1 MSLPA
6 DDRPQSATTDSESS
20 YQLSPIQQGML
31 FDSLSGQQSGIDI
44 EQAICSIRE
53 NLNVS
58 AFLKTWQQIVQR
70 HPILRTSFSWS
81 GKEVPLQMVHHQVE
95 LPSAEQ
101 DWRNLSEADRAN
113 QLETYLQADRLQGFD
128 LTQPPL
134 MRLALFRV
142 ADAEYKLIWTYHH
155 ILLDSTSAITVLQ
168 EVFTLYESLIADR
181 PLELQPP
188 RCDRDFTES
197 MQQQDISK
205 AETFWKQYLS
215 GFSAPTPLVGDV
227 SRAGKILNPK
237 DRQGINSLSNSES
250 PLKRTEELISPL
262 QRTSALR
269 QGINSL
275 PDCGFDPKLTPMA
288 SCLFLTLPE
297 IRLSTTVTAAL
308 NSLIKEHNITLNTLL
323 QGAWS
328 LLLSRCS
335 GSEDV
340 VFGTICNS
348 RSQNLENAESAVGLF
363 INTLPF
369 RVIVSPDLPAIDWL
383 KQLQNQWTAL
393 QEYGN
398 VPLATTQE
406 WSEIPRSQA
415 LFESLL
421 VVEKSQINSAL
432 QSLGGNWKNREFQLL
447 EQTSFPLTVYA
458 YGGTELLLKIAGDR
472 QRFDPIAITRMLGH
486 LQTLLESIAANPQQK
501 ISKLSMLTAA
511 ELAQLQEWNQ
521 TQANYPQDKCVHQ
534 LFEAQ
539 VDRSPDAIAA
549 VFSQNLQQQLTY
561 RELNSKANQLAHY
574 LQQLGVGPDVLVAIC
589 MERSLEIAI
598 AVLGVLKAG
607 AAYVPLDPAYPQ
619 ERLTFMLADTQAPV
633 ILTQSHLVSGLP
645 AHQARAVCLDAD
657 WETISSHSTE
667 NPASSV
673 SPQNLTYTI
682 YTSGSTGKPKGVP
695 LPHRA
700 LVNLIA
706 WQLQN
711 STLEGAAKT
720 LQFASLSFD
729 VSFQEM
735 FCTWCA
741 GGTLVFITEEI
752 RRDAQS
758 LLQLIDKQKIQ
769 RLFLPFIAL
778 QHLAEAADTYQL
790 VPKSLREVITA
801 GEQLQVNR
809 YIASFFQ
816 QLENCT
822 LHNQYGPSESHVVT
836 AYTLAGPPGDWPALP
851 PIGRPIANTQIYLLQ
866 KDGEPIPLGV
876 AGELYIGGICLARG
890 YLNRPDLTAE
900 KFIPNPFKH
909 NEISAI
915 EDEADRLYK
924 TGDLARFL
932 PDGNI
937 EYIGR
942 IDGQV
947 KIRGFRIELGEIET
961 ALAKHRAVKQAV
973 VLAREDEPGDKRLV
987 AYIVANPEEKLAIA
1001 DLRLYLQ
1008 GQLPDY
1014 MVPAVFVN
1022 VEAMPK
1028 TPSGKIDRRALP
1040 APDSQR
1046 QEQSQSYAAP
1056 QSELE
1061 LLLAGV
1067 WSKLLKL
1074 DRVGI
1079 HDNFFEIGG
1088 NSLMTLQ
1095 VAVQVRD
1102 LLATD
1107 LPVVKL
1113 FQHPTIAQ
1121 LANYLNQ
1128 GKSANE
1134 STNKF
1139 QDRADRQKAA
1149 FKRQKQSTKKP

>member
-1 MSLPA
+1 MSLAA

-58 AFLKTWQQIVQR
+58 AFIKAWQQIVQR

-95 LPSAEQ
+95 LPSVEQ
-101 DWRNLSEADRAN
+101 DWRNLSEGDRAN
-113 QLETYLQADRLQGFD
+113 QLETYLEADRLQGFD

-134 MRLALFRV
+134 MRLAWFRWSET
-142 ADAEYKLIWTYHH
+142 DYKLIWTYHH
-155 ILLDSTSAITVLQ
+155 ILLDSTSAVIVLQ
-168 EVFTLYESLIADR
+168 EVFTLYESLCADR

-188 RCDRDFTES
+188 RCDRDFIEWT
-197 MQQQDISK
+197 QQPDISK

-215 GFSAPTPLVGDV
+215 GFSAPTPLVGDF
-227 SRAGKILNPK
+227 SRAGILPAAP
-237 DRQGINSLSNSES
+237 GNSSVVE
-250 PLKRTEELISPL
+250 
-262 QRTSALR
+262 Q
-269 QGINSL
+269 
-275 PDCGFDPKLTPMA
+275 A
-288 SCLFLTLPE
+288 SGLFLTLPE
-297 IRLSTTVTAAL
+297 IRLSSTVTAAL
-308 NSLIKEHNITLNTLL
+308 NSLIQEQQLTLNTLL
-323 QGAWS
+323 QGAWA

-348 RSQNLENAESAVGLF
+348 RSQNLEKAELAVGLF
-363 INTLPF
+363 INTLPC

-383 KQLQNQWTAL
+383 KQLQTQWTAF

-398 VPLATTQE
+398 VPLAKTQE
-406 WSEIPRSQA
+406 WSEISRGTA

-421 VVEKSQINSAL
+421 VVEKYHINSAL
-432 QSLGGNWKNREFQLL
+432 QALSGNWQNREFLLL

-486 LQTLLESIAANPQQK
+486 LQTLLESIVANPQQK

-549 VFSQNLQQQLTY
+549 VFAQNLQQQLTY
-561 RELNSKANQLAHY
+561 REINSKSNQLAHY

-633 ILTQSHLVSGLP
+633 ILTQSHLVSELP

-657 WETISSHSTE
+657 WETIGSHSTE

-695 LPHRA
+695 LPHRS

-711 STLEGAAKT
+711 SSLEGAAKT

-851 PIGRPIANTQIYLLQ
+851 PIGRPIANTEIYLLQ

-900 KFIPNPFKH
+900 KFIPNPFRQNK
-909 NEISAI
+909 ILAI
-915 EDEADRLYK
+915 EDEEDRLYK
-924 TGDLARFL
+924 TGDLARYL

-973 VLAREDEPGDKRLV
+973 VLAREDAPGDKRLV

-1001 DLRLYLQ
+1001 DLRPYLQ

-1095 VAVQVRD
+1095 VAVQLRD

-1128 GKSANE
+1128 GQTASPSN
-1134 STNKF
+1134 NKF

>member
-20 YQLSPIQQGML
+20 YQLSPIQQGIL

-58 AFLKTWQQIVQR
+58 AFFKAWQQIVQR
-70 HPILRTSFSWS
+70 HPILRTSFCWS
-81 GKEVPLQMVHHQVE
+81 GEEVPLQTVHHQVE
-95 LPSAEQ
+95 LPSVEQ
-101 DWRNLSEADRAN
+101 DWRNLSEGDRTN
-113 QLETYLQADRLQGFD
+113 QLETYLQTDRLQGFD

-134 MRLALFRV
+134 MRLAWFRV
-142 ADAEYKLIWTYHH
+142 AETEYKLIWTYHH
-155 ILLDSTSAITVLQ
+155 ILLDSTSAVIVLQ
-168 EVFTLYESLIADR
+168 EVFTLYESLCADR

-188 RCDRDFTES
+188 RCDRDCIEW
-197 MQQQDISK
+197 MQQPDILK
-205 AETFWKQYLS
+205 AETFWRQYLS
-215 GFSAPTPLVGDV
+215 GFSDPTPLVGAV

-237 DRQGINSLSNSES
+237 DRQGINSL
-250 PLKRTEELISPL
+250 
-262 QRTSALR
+262 
-269 QGINSL
+269 
-275 PDCGFDPKLTPMA
+275 PDCGFDPKFTPMA
-288 SCLFLTLPE
+288 SCLFLTPPE
-297 IRLSTTVTAAL
+297 ILLSKTVTATL
-308 NSLIKEHNITLNTLL
+308 NSLIKDHNITLNTLL
-323 QGAWS
+323 QGAWA

-340 VFGTICNS
+340 VFGAICNS
-348 RSQNLENAESAVGLF
+348 RSQNRENAESAVGLF
-363 INTLPF
+363 INTLPV

-383 KQLQNQWTAL
+383 KQLQNQWTSL

-398 VPLATTQE
+398 VPLAKTQE
-406 WSEIPRSQA
+406 WSDIPRSQA

-421 VVEKSQINSAL
+421 VVEKYHINSAL
-432 QSLGGNWKNREFQLL
+432 QALGGNWQNREFQLL

-458 YGGTELLLKIAGDR
+458 YGGSELLLKIAGDR

-486 LQTLLESIAANPQQK
+486 LQTLLESIAANPDRK

-539 VDRSPDAIAA
+539 VERSPDAIAA

-561 RELNSKANQLAHY
+561 LELNSKANQLARY

-607 AAYVPLDPAYPQ
+607 AAYVPLDPAYPK
-619 ERLTFMLADTQAPV
+619 ERLTFMLADTQTPV
-633 ILTQSHLVSGLP
+633 ILTHSHLVSGMP

-673 SPQNLTYTI
+673 SPDNLTYTI

-711 STLEGAAKT
+711 STLEGPAKT

-790 VPKSLREVITA
+790 IPKSLREVITA

-851 PIGRPIANTQIYLLQ
+851 PIGRPLANTQIYLLHQ
-866 KDGEPIPLGV
+866 NSEPVAIGV
-876 AGELYIGGICLARG
+876 PGELYIGGICLARG
-890 YLNRPDLTAE
+890 YLNRRDLTAE

-909 NEISAI
+909 NEIRAI
-915 EDEADRLYK
+915 EQESDITLLPSEDRLYK
-924 TGDLARFL
+924 TGDLARYL
-932 PDGNI
+932 SDGNI

-973 VLAREDEPGDKRLV
+973 VLAREDASGDKRLV
-987 AYIVANPEEKLAIA
+987 AYIVANPEDQLAIA
-1001 DLRLYLQ
+1001 DLRRYLQ

-1067 WSKLLKL
+1067 WSKLLKI

-1095 VAVQVRD
+1095 VAVQVRT
-1102 LLATD
+1102 LLGKD

-1121 LANYLNQ
+1121 LANYLNE
-1128 GKSANE
+1128 GKSASQSN
-1134 STNKF
+1134 NKF

-1149 FKRQKQSTKKP
+1149 FKRQKQSTKKPNL

>member
-58 AFLKTWQQIVQR
+58 AFIKAWQQIVQR

-81 GKEVPLQMVHHQVE
+81 GKEVPLQMVHQQVE
-95 LPSAEQ
+95 LPSVEQ
-101 DWRNLSEADRAN
+101 DWRNLSEGDRTN

-134 MRLALFRV
+134 MRLAWFRWSET
-142 ADAEYKLIWTYHH
+142 DYKLIWTYHH
-155 ILLDSTSAITVLQ
+155 ILLDSTSAIVVLQ
-168 EVFTLYESLIADR
+168 EVFTLYESLCADR

-188 RCDRDFTES
+188 RCDRDCIEWR
-197 MQQQDISK
+197 QQPDISK
-205 AETFWKQYLS
+205 AEIFWKQYLS
-215 GFSAPTPLVGDV
+215 GFSAPTPLVGDF
-227 SRAGKILNPK
+227 SRAGKMPVPPA
-237 DRQGINSLSNSES
+237 NSSVVE
-250 PLKRTEELISPL
+250 
-262 QRTSALR
+262 Q
-269 QGINSL
+269 
-275 PDCGFDPKLTPMA
+275 A
-288 SCLFLTLPE
+288 SGLFLTPTENLSAEPA
-297 IRLSTTVTAAL
+297 IRLSSTVTAAL
-308 NSLIKEHNITLNTLL
+308 NSLIQEHQLTLNTLL
-323 QGAWS
+323 QGAWA

-383 KQLQNQWTAL
+383 KQLHTQWTAF

-398 VPLATTQE
+398 VPLAKTQE
-406 WSEIPRSQA
+406 WSEISRGTA

-421 VVEKSQINSAL
+421 VVEKYHINSAL
-432 QSLGGNWKNREFQLL
+432 QALGGNWQNREFQLL

-549 VFSQNLQQQLTY
+549 IFSQNLQQQLTY
-561 RELNSKANQLAHY
+561 LELNSKANQLAHY

-657 WETISSHSTE
+657 WETISSHSTD
-667 NPASSV
+667 NPASTV

-790 VPKSLREVITA
+790 LPKSLREVVTA

-900 KFIPNPFKH
+900 KFIPNPFRQNKRLT
-909 NEISAI
+909 I
-915 EDEADRLYK
+915 EDEEDRLYK
-924 TGDLARFL
+924 TGDLARYL

-973 VLAREDEPGDKRLV
+973 VLAREDAPGDKRLV
-987 AYIVANPEEKLAIA
+987 AYIVANPEEQLAIA
-1001 DLRLYLQ
+1001 DLRPYLQ

-1046 QEQSQSYAAP
+1046 QELSQSYAAP

-1102 LLATD
+1102 LLAKD

-1128 GKSANE
+1128 GQTASPSN
-1134 STNKF
+1134 NKF

>member
-6 DDRPQSATTDSESS
+6 DDRPQSATTDSEYS

-31 FDSLSGQQSGIDI
+31 FEGLSGQKSGIDI

-58 AFLKTWQQIVQR
+58 AFIKAWQQIVQR
-70 HPILRTSFSWS
+70 HPILRSSFSWS

-95 LPSAEQ
+95 LPSVEK
-101 DWRNLSEADRAN
+101 DWRNLSEADRTN
-113 QLETYLQADRLQGFD
+113 QLETYLEADRLQGFD

-134 MRLALFRV
+134 MRLAWFRV
-142 ADAEYKLIWTYHH
+142 AETEYKLIWTYHH
-155 ILLDSTSAITVLQ
+155 ILLDSTSAVIVLQ

-205 AETFWKQYLS
+205 AETFWRQYLS
-215 GFSAPTPLVGDV
+215 GFSDPTPLVGAV
-227 SRAGKILNPK
+227 SRAGKMPAP
-237 DRQGINSLSNSES
+237 QQNSSVVE
-250 PLKRTEELISPL
+250 
-262 QRTSALR
+262 Q
-269 QGINSL
+269 
-275 PDCGFDPKLTPMA
+275 A
-288 SCLFLTLPE
+288 SCLFLTPPE
-297 IRLSTTVTAAL
+297 IRLSRTVTAAL
-308 NSLIKEHNITLNTLL
+308 NSLIQEHNITLNTLL
-323 QGAWS
+323 QGAWAV
-328 LLLSRCS
+328 LLSRCS

-340 VFGTICNS
+340 VFGAICNS

-369 RVIVSPDLPAIDWL
+369 RVIVSPDLAAIDWL

-398 VPLATTQE
+398 VPLAKTQE
-406 WSEIPRSQA
+406 WSEIPRSQS
-415 LFESLL
+415 LFDSLL
-421 VVEKSQINSAL
+421 VVEKSQLNSAL
-432 QSLGGNWKNREFQLL
+432 QSLGGNWQNREFQLL
-447 EQTSFPLTVYA
+447 EQTSFPLTVYG
-458 YGGTELLLKIAGDR
+458 YGGDELLLKIAGDR

-486 LQTLLESIAANPQQK
+486 LQTLLESIVANPQQK

-561 RELNSKANQLAHY
+561 LELNSKANQLARY

-607 AAYVPLDPAYPQ
+607 AAYVPLDPAYPK
-619 ERLTFMLADTQAPV
+619 ERLTFMLADTQTPV

-711 STLEGAAKT
+711 SSLEGAAKT

-790 VPKSLREVITA
+790 IPKSLREVITA

-909 NEISAI
+909 NEIPAI

-924 TGDLARFL
+924 TGDLARYL

-973 VLAREDEPGDKRLV
+973 VLAREDAPGDKRLV
-987 AYIVANPEEKLAIA
+987 AYIVANPEEQLAIA
-1001 DLRLYLQ
+1001 DLRRYLQ

-1095 VAVQVRD
+1095 VAVQVRT
-1102 LLATD
+1102 LLGKD

>member
-31 FDSLSGQQSGIDI
+31 FDSLSSQKSGIDI

-58 AFLKTWQQIVQR
+58 VFLKAWQQIVQR
-70 HPILRTSFSWS
+70 HPILRTSFCWS
-81 GKEVPLQMVHHQVE
+81 GEEVPLQTLHQQVE
-95 LPSAEQ
+95 LPSVER
-101 DWRNLSEADRAN
+101 DWRNLSEGDRAN
-113 QLETYLQADRLQGFD
+113 QLETYLEADRLQGFD

-134 MRLALFRV
+134 MRLAWFRLSET
-142 ADAEYKLIWTYHH
+142 DYKLIWTYHH
-155 ILLDSTSAITVLQ
+155 ILLDSTSAIVVLQ
-168 EVFTLYESLIADR
+168 EVFTLYESLCADR

-188 RCDRDFTES
+188 RCDRDCIEWR
-197 MQQQDISK
+197 QQPDISK
-205 AETFWKQYLS
+205 SETFWKQYLS
-215 GFSAPTPLVGDV
+215 GFSDPTPLVGDV
-227 SRAGKILNPK
+227 SRAGKMPVP
-237 DRQGINSLSNSES
+237 QQNSSVVEQA
-250 PLKRTEELISPL
+250 R
-262 QRTSALR
+262 
-269 QGINSL
+269 
-275 PDCGFDPKLTPMA
+275 
-288 SCLFLTLPE
+288 CLFLTPTENLSAEPK
-297 IRLSTTVTAAL
+297 IRLSSTVTAAL
-308 NSLIKEHNITLNTLL
+308 NSLIQEQQLTLNTLL
-323 QGAWS
+323 QGAWA

-348 RSQNLENAESAVGLF
+348 RSQNLENVESAVGLF

-369 RVIVSPDLPAIDWL
+369 RVIVSPDLSANDWL
-383 KQLQNQWTAL
+383 KQLQTQWTAF

-398 VPLATTQE
+398 VPLAKTQE
-406 WSEIPRSQA
+406 WSEIPRGRA

-421 VVEKSQINSAL
+421 VVEKYHINSAL
-432 QSLGGNWKNREFQLL
+432 QALGGNWQNREFQLL

-472 QRFDPIAITRMLGH
+472 QRFDPIAITRMLAH

-561 RELNSKANQLAHY
+561 LELNSKANQLAHY

-607 AAYVPLDPAYPQ
+607 AAYVPLDPAYPK
-619 ERLTFMLADTQAPV
+619 ERLIFMLADTQAPV
-633 ILTQSHLVSGLP
+633 ILTQSHLVSVLP

-695 LPHRA
+695 LPHRS

-711 STLEGAAKT
+711 STLEGPAKT

-851 PIGRPIANTQIYLLQ
+851 PIGRPIANTQIYLL
-866 KDGEPIPLGV
+866 DRNCEFVPIGV
-876 AGELYIGGICLARG
+876 PGELYIGGICLARG

-900 KFIPNPFKH
+900 KFIPNPFKQ

-915 EDEADRLYK
+915 EDEEERLYK
-924 TGDLARFL
+924 TGDLARYL

-973 VLAREDEPGDKRLV
+973 VLAREDAPGDKRLV
-987 AYIVANPEEKLAIA
+987 AYIVANPEEQLAIA
-1001 DLRLYLQ
+1001 DLRRYLQ

-1095 VAVQVRD
+1095 VAVQVRA
-1102 LLATD
+1102 LVHTD
-1107 LPVVKL
+1107 LAVVKL

-1128 GKSANE
+1128 GQSASPSN
-1134 STNKF
+1134 NKF

-1149 FKRQKQSTKKP
+1149 FNRQKQSTKKR

>member
-6 DDRPQSATTDSESS
+6 DDRPQSATTDSESAD
-20 YQLSPIQQGML
+20 QLSPIQQGML
-31 FDSLSGQQSGIDI
+31 FECLSGKQPGVDI
-44 EQAICSIRE
+44 EQALCSLRE
-53 NLNVS
+53 NLNV
-58 AFLKTWQQIVQR
+58 AVFLQAWRQIVDGY
-70 HPILRTSFSWS
+70 PILRTSFCWFDRD
-81 GKEVPLQMVHHQVE
+81 VPVQIVHQQVE
-95 LPSAEQ
+95 LPIVEQ
-101 DWRNLSEADRAN
+101 DWRNLSAGDHRTR

-128 LTQPPL
+128 LDRPPL
-134 MRLALFRV
+134 MRLALLSV
-142 ADAEYKLIWTYHH
+142 AETEYKFIWTYHH
-155 ILLDSTSAITVLQ
+155 ILLDSTSAIIVLQ
-168 EVFTLYESLIADR
+168 AVFTLYESLCADR
-181 PLELQPP
+181 QLELKPP
-188 RCDRDFTES
+188 RCDRDYIKW

-205 AETFWKQYLS
+205 AETFWRQYLS

-227 SRAGKILNPK
+227 SRATKMPAPPE
-237 DRQGINSLSNSES
+237 NSSVVE
-250 PLKRTEELISPL
+250 
-262 QRTSALR
+262 Q
-269 QGINSL
+269 
-275 PDCGFDPKLTPMA
+275 A
-288 SCLFLTLPE
+288 SCLLLTPE
-297 IRLSTTVTAAL
+297 IRLSSTVTAAL
-308 NSLIKEHNITLNTLL
+308 NSLIQEHQITLNTLL
-323 QGAWS
+323 QGAWA

-340 VFGTICNS
+340 VFGAICD
-348 RSQNLENAESAVGLF
+348 RRPQDLEMSEPAVGLF
-363 INTLPF
+363 INTLPT
-369 RVIVSPDLPAIDWL
+369 RAIVAPELPAIDWL

-398 VPLATTQE
+398 VSLAKTQE
-406 WSEIPRSQA
+406 WSDIPRGRD
-415 LFESLL
+415 LFDSLL
-421 VVEKSQINSAL
+421 VVEKHQINSAL
-432 QSLGGNWKNREFQLL
+432 QALGGNGQNREFQLL
-447 EQTSFPLTVYA
+447 EQTSFPLTVYG
-458 YGGTELLLKIAGDR
+458 YGGEELLLKIAGDR
-472 QRFDPIAITRMLGH
+472 QRFEPIALTRMLGH

-511 ELAQLQEWNQ
+511 EISQLQQWNQ
-521 TQANYPQDKCVHQ
+521 TEANYPQDKCVHQ

-539 VDRSPDAIAA
+539 VERSPDAIAA
-549 VFSQNLQQQLTY
+549 VFSQNPQQQLTY

-574 LQQLGVGPDVLVAIC
+574 LQELGVGPDILVAIC

-607 AAYVPLDPAYPQ
+607 AAYVPLDPAYPK

-645 AHQARAVCLDAD
+645 AHQARAVCLDSD
-657 WETISSHSTE
+657 WQEIVSCSTE

-673 SPQNLTYTI
+673 SPDNLTYTI

-695 LPHRA
+695 LPHCS

-758 LLQLIDKQKIQ
+758 LLQLIDKEQIQ

-790 VPKSLREVITA
+790 VPKSLREVVTA

-851 PIGRPIANTQIYLLQ
+851 PIGRPLANTQIYLLQ
-866 KDGEPIPLGV
+866 KDDRPVPVGV
-876 AGELYIGGICLARG
+876 PGELYIGGICLARG
-890 YLNRPDLTAE
+890 YLNRPELTVE
-900 KFIPNPFKH
+900 KFIPNPFL
-909 NEISAI
+909 NQENGLENAENRSVSSLLPSSFFLLPSAN
-915 EDEADRLYK
+915 RLYK
-924 TGDLARFL
+924 TGDLARYL

-961 ALAKHRAVKQAV
+961 ALAKHQAVKQAV
-973 VLAREDEPGDKRLV
+973 VLAREDAPGDKRLV
-987 AYIVANPEEKLAIA
+987 AYIVANPDEQLAIA
-1001 DLRLYLQ
+1001 ELRPYLQ

-1014 MVPAVFVN
+1014 MVPAIFMT

-1040 APDSQR
+1040 VPDSQR
-1046 QEQSQSYAAP
+1046 QELSQSYAAP

-1061 LLLAGV
+1061 RLLAGV

-1102 LLATD
+1102 LLSTD

-1113 FQHPTIAQ
+1113 FQYPTIAQ
-1121 LANYLNQ
+1121 LANYLDR

>member
-6 DDRPQSATTDSESS
+6 ADHPQSVATDSESS
-20 YQLSPIQQGML
+20 YQLSAIQQGML
-31 FDSLSGQQSGIDI
+31 FEGLSGQQSGVDI
-44 EQAICSIRE
+44 EQVLCSLGE
-53 NLNVS
+53 ELNVS
-58 AFLKTWQQIVQR
+58 AFVDAWRQSVDR
-70 HPILRTSFSWS
+70 YPVLRTSFSWLDR
-81 GKEVPLQMVHHQVE
+81 EVPVQTVHQKVE
-95 LPSAEQ
+95 LSIVEE
-101 DWRNLSEADRAN
+101 DWRSLSQDDRTN
-113 QLETYLQADRLQGFD
+113 KLQTFLQADRLQGFD

-142 ADAEYKLIWTYHH
+142 AETEYKLIWTYHH

-168 EVFTLYESLIADR
+168 AVFTLYEALTGDR
-181 PLELQPP
+181 QLELTPP
-188 RCDRDFTES
+188 QCDRDPS
-197 MQQQDISK
+197 HRMQQDISK
-205 AETFWKQYLS
+205 TEAFWRQYLS
-215 GFSAPTPLVGDV
+215 GLGDRTPLVGDF
-227 SRAGKILNPK
+227 SRTGKMPAQPENLSVVEQE
-237 DRQGINSLSNSES
+237 RSL
-250 PLKRTEELISPL
+250 
-262 QRTSALR
+262 
-269 QGINSL
+269 L
-275 PDCGFDPKLTPMA
+275 PTI
-288 SCLFLTLPE
+288 PE
-297 IRLSTTVTAAL
+297 IRLSSSVTTAL
-308 NSLIKEHNITLNTLL
+308 NSLIHEQQLTLNTLL
-323 QGAWS
+323 QGVWA

-335 GSEDV
+335 GSQDV
-340 VFGTICNS
+340 VFGSICNS
-348 RSQNLENAESAVGLF
+348 RSPNTEKIEPAVGLF
-363 INTLPF
+363 INTLPL
-369 RVIVSPDLPAIDWL
+369 RVIVTPEMPAIDWL
-383 KQLQNQWTAL
+383 KQLQNQWNVL
-393 QEYGN
+393 QEYSD
-398 VPLATTQE
+398 VPLAKTQE
-406 WSEIPRSQA
+406 WSEISRSSA

-421 VVEKSQINSAL
+421 VVEKCQFNSAL
-432 QSLGGNWKNREFQLL
+432 QSLGDDWKNREFQLL
-447 EQTSFPLTVYA
+447 EQTSFPLTVYG
-458 YGGTELLLKIAGDR
+458 YGGDELLLKIAGDH
-472 QRFDPIAITRMLGH
+472 QRFDENALTRMLGH
-486 LQTLLESIAANPQQK
+486 LQTLLESIAANPQHK
-501 ISKLSMLTAA
+501 ISKLSMLTAT
-511 ELAQLQEWNQ
+511 EIAQLQAWNQ
-521 TQANYPQDKCVHQ
+521 TEANYPDDKCVHQ

-549 VFSQNLQQQLTY
+549 VFPHNSRQQLTY
-561 RELNSKANQLAHY
+561 RELNSRSNQLAHY

-598 AVLGVLKAG
+598 AVLGILKTG
-607 AAYVPLDPAYPQ
+607 AAYVPIDPAYPK
-619 ERLTFMLADTQAPV
+619 ERLTFMLADTKTPV

-645 AHQARAVCLDAD
+645 EHQARTVCLDAN
-657 WETISSHSTE
+657 WQEIANYSTE
-667 NPASSV
+667 NPASTV
-673 SPQNLTYTI
+673 SPENLTYTI
-682 YTSGSTGKPKGVP
+682 YTSGSTGKPKGVL

-711 STLEGAAKT
+711 STLEDAAKT

-741 GGTLVFITEEI
+741 GGTLVFITEEM
-752 RRDAQS
+752 RRDARS
-758 LLQLIDKQKIQ
+758 LLQLIDTEKIQ

-778 QHLAEAADTYQL
+778 QHLAEAADSYQL
-790 VPKSLREVITA
+790 VPKSLREVVTA

-809 YIASFFQ
+809 YITSFFQ

-836 AYTLAGPPGDWPALP
+836 AYTLSGPPENWPALP
-851 PIGRPIANTQIYLLQ
+851 AIGRPIANTEIYLLHQ
-866 KDGEPIPLGV
+866 NGEPVPIGV
-876 AGELYIGGICLARG
+876 PGELHIGGICLARG

-900 KFIPNPFKH
+900 RFIPNPLSDFRLPILDFRLEEDAQKP
-909 NEISAI
+909 EI
-915 EDEADRLYK
+915 ADSQEVSNYAQHLLYK
-924 TGDLARFL
+924 TGDLARYL

-961 ALAKHRAVKQAV
+961 ALAKHPAIKQAV
-973 VLAREDEPGDKRLV
+973 VLAREDTPGDKRLV
-987 AYIVANPEEKLAIA
+987 AYLAVNPQEQLTIA
-1001 DLRLYLQ
+1001 DLRVQLQ

-1014 MVPAVFVN
+1014 MVPAVFVT

-1040 APDSQR
+1040 PPDSQR
-1046 QEQSQSYAAP
+1046 QELSQGYAAP
-1056 QSELE
+1056 QGELE
-1061 LLLAGV
+1061 KVLAGI

-1095 VAVQVRD
+1095 IAVQVRA
-1102 LLATD
+1102 LLEKD

-1128 GKSANE
+1128 GEGTNQS
-1134 STNKF
+1134 SNKF

-1149 FKRQKQSTKKP
+1149 FNRSKQFTKRR

>member
-1 MSLPA
+1 MSLQAA
-6 DDRPQSATTDSESS
+6 DHPQSVATDSESS

-31 FDSLSGQQSGIDI
+31 FEGLSGQQSGVDI
-44 EQAICSIRE
+44 EQVLCSLGE
-53 NLNVS
+53 ELNVS
-58 AFLKTWQQIVQR
+58 AFVDAWRQNVDR
-70 HPILRTSFSWS
+70 YPVLRTSFSWLDR
-81 GKEVPLQMVHHQVE
+81 EVPVQTVHPQVE
-95 LPSAEQ
+95 VPIVDE
-101 DWRNLSEADRAN
+101 DWRNLSQGDRTN
-113 QLETYLQADRLQGFD
+113 KLQTYLQADRLQGFD

-142 ADAEYKLIWTYHH
+142 AETEYKLIWTYHH

-168 EVFTLYESLIADR
+168 AVFTLYEALTGDR
-181 PLELQPP
+181 KLELTPP
-188 RCDRDFTES
+188 SGDRDGS
-197 MQQQDISK
+197 DRMQQDISK
-205 AETFWKQYLS
+205 TEAFWRQYLS
-215 GFSAPTPLVGDV
+215 GFCDRTPLVGGV
-227 SRAGKILNPK
+227 SPVGKIANP
-237 DRQGINSLSNSES
+237 QENLSS
-250 PLKRTEELISPL
+250 
-262 QRTSALR
+262 
-269 QGINSL
+269 
-275 PDCGFDPKLTPMA
+275 
-288 SCLFLTLPE
+288 PE
-297 IRLSTTVTAAL
+297 IRLSSSVTAAL
-308 NSLIKEHNITLNTLL
+308 NSLIQEQQLTLNTLL
-323 QGAWS
+323 QGVWA

-340 VFGTICNS
+340 VFGSICNS
-348 RSQNLENAESAVGLF
+348 RSPNLEKIEPAVGLF
-363 INTLPF
+363 INTLPL
-369 RVIVSPDLPAIDWL
+369 RVIVTPEMPAIDWL
-383 KQLQNQWTAL
+383 KQLQNQWNAL
-393 QEYGN
+393 QEYSN
-398 VPLATTQE
+398 VPLAKTQE
-406 WSEIPRSQA
+406 WSDISRSSA

-421 VVEKSQINSAL
+421 VVEKCQFNSAL
-432 QSLGGNWKNREFQLL
+432 QSLGDDWKNREFQLL
-447 EQTSFPLTVYA
+447 EQTSFPLTVYG
-458 YGGTELLLKIAGDR
+458 YGGDEMLLKIAGDR
-472 QRFDPIAITRMLGH
+472 QRFDENALTRMLGH

-511 ELAQLQEWNQ
+511 EIAQLQQWNQ
-521 TQANYPQDKCVHQ
+521 TEANYPDNKCVHQ

-539 VDRSPDAIAA
+539 ADRSPDAIAA
-549 VFSQNLQQQLTY
+549 IFPHNSRQQLTY
-561 RELNSKANQLAHY
+561 RELNSRSNQLAHY

-598 AVLGVLKAG
+598 AVLGILKTG
-607 AAYVPLDPAYPQ
+607 AAYVPIDPAYPK
-619 ERLTFMLADTQAPV
+619 ERLTFMLADTKTPV
-633 ILTQSHLVSGLP
+633 ILTQSHLVSELP
-645 AHQARAVCLDAD
+645 EHQACTVCLDAN
-657 WETISSHSTE
+657 WQEIANYSTE
-667 NPASSV
+667 NPASTV
-673 SPQNLTYTI
+673 SPDNLTYTI
-682 YTSGSTGKPKGVP
+682 YTSGSTGKPKGVL

-711 STLEGAAKT
+711 STLEDAAKT

-741 GGTLVFITEEI
+741 GGTLVFITEEM
-752 RRDAQS
+752 RRDARS
-758 LLQLIDKQKIQ
+758 LLQLIDTEKIQ

-778 QHLAEAADTYQL
+778 QHLAEAADSYQL
-790 VPKSLREVITA
+790 VPKSLREVVTA

-809 YIASFFQ
+809 YITSFFQ

-836 AYTLAGPPGDWPALP
+836 AYTLSGPPENWPALP
-851 PIGRPIANTQIYLLQ
+851 AIGRPIANTEIYLLHQ
-866 KDGEPIPLGV
+866 NGEPVPIGV
-876 AGELYIGGICLARG
+876 PGELHIGGICLARG

-900 KFIPNPFKH
+900 RFIPNPSNNFRLPILDLRLEEDAQKT
-909 NEISAI
+909 EIAESQ
-915 EDEADRLYK
+915 EVSNSVQHLLYK
-924 TGDLARFL
+924 TGDLARYL

-961 ALAKHRAVKQAV
+961 ALAKHPAIKQAV
-973 VLAREDEPGDKRLV
+973 VLAREDTPGDKRLV
-987 AYIVANPEEKLAIA
+987 AYLAVNPQEQLTIA
-1001 DLRLYLQ
+1001 DLRVQLQ

-1014 MVPAVFVN
+1014 MVPAVFVT

-1040 APDSQR
+1040 PPDSQR
-1046 QEQSQSYAAP
+1046 QELSQGYAAP

-1061 LLLAGV
+1061 KVLAGI

-1095 VAVQVRD
+1095 IAVQVRA
-1102 LLATD
+1102 LLEKD

-1128 GKSANE
+1128 GEGTNQS
-1134 STNKF
+1134 SNKF

-1149 FKRQKQSTKKP
+1149 FGRSKQFTKRR

>member
-6 DDRPQSATTDSESS
+6 ADRPQSVATDSECS

-31 FDSLSGQQSGIDI
+31 FEGLSGQQSGVDI
-44 EQAICSIRE
+44 EQVLCSLGE
-53 NLNVS
+53 ELNVS
-58 AFLKTWQQIVQR
+58 AFVDAWRQNVDR
-70 HPILRTSFSWS
+70 YPVLRTSFSWLDR
-81 GKEVPLQMVHHQVE
+81 EVPVQTVHQKVE
-95 LPSAEQ
+95 LSIVEE
-101 DWRNLSEADRAN
+101 DWRSLSQDDRTR
-113 QLETYLQADRLQGFD
+113 QLATFLQADRLQGFD

-142 ADAEYKLIWTYHH
+142 AETEYKLIWTYHH

-168 EVFTLYESLIADR
+168 AVFTLYEALTGDR
-181 PLELQPP
+181 KLELTPP
-188 RCDRDFTES
+188 NSDRDPS
-197 MQQQDISK
+197 HRMQQDISK
-205 AETFWKQYLS
+205 TEAFWRQYLS
-215 GFSAPTPLVGDV
+215 GLGDRTPLVGDF
-227 SRAGKILNPK
+227 SRTGKMPAQPENLSVVEQE
-237 DRQGINSLSNSES
+237 RSL
-250 PLKRTEELISPL
+250 
-262 QRTSALR
+262 
-269 QGINSL
+269 L
-275 PDCGFDPKLTPMA
+275 PTI
-288 SCLFLTLPE
+288 PE
-297 IRLSTTVTAAL
+297 IRLSSSVTAAL
-308 NSLIKEHNITLNTLL
+308 NSLIHEQQLTLNTLL
-323 QGAWS
+323 QGVWA

-335 GSEDV
+335 GSQDV
-340 VFGTICNS
+340 VFGSICNS
-348 RSQNLENAESAVGLF
+348 RSPNTEKIEPAVGLF
-363 INTLPF
+363 INTLPL
-369 RVIVSPDLPAIDWL
+369 RVIVTPEMPAIDWL
-383 KQLQNQWTAL
+383 KQLQNQWNAL
-393 QEYGN
+393 QEYSN
-398 VPLATTQE
+398 VPLAKTQE
-406 WSEIPRSQA
+406 WSEISRSSA

-421 VVEKSQINSAL
+421 VVEKCQFNSAL
-432 QSLGGNWKNREFQLL
+432 QSLGGDWKNREFQLL
-447 EQTSFPLTVYA
+447 EQTSFPLTVYG
-458 YGGTELLLKIAGDR
+458 YGGDELLLKIAGDR
-472 QRFDPIAITRMLGH
+472 QRFDENALTRMLGH

-511 ELAQLQEWNQ
+511 EISQLQQWNQ

-539 VDRSPDAIAA
+539 VERSPDAIAA
-549 VFSQNLQQQLTY
+549 VFPHNCRQQLTY
-561 RELNSKANQLAHY
+561 RELNSRSNQLAHY

-598 AVLGVLKAG
+598 AVLGILKTG
-607 AAYVPLDPAYPQ
+607 AAYVPIDPAYPK
-619 ERLTFMLADTQAPV
+619 ERLTFMLADTKTPV
-633 ILTQSHLVSGLP
+633 ILTQSHVVSGLP
-645 AHQARAVCLDAD
+645 EHQARTVCLDAN
-657 WETISSHSTE
+657 WQEIANYSTE
-667 NPASSV
+667 NPASTV
-673 SPQNLTYTI
+673 SPDNLTYTI
-682 YTSGSTGKPKGVP
+682 YTSGSTGKPKGVL

-711 STLEGAAKT
+711 STLEDAAKT

-741 GGTLVFITEEI
+741 GGTLVFITEEM
-752 RRDAQS
+752 RRDARS
-758 LLQLIDKQKIQ
+758 LLQLIDTEKIQ

-778 QHLAEAADTYQL
+778 QHLAEAADSYQL
-790 VPKSLREVITA
+790 VPKSLREVVTA

-809 YIASFFQ
+809 YITSFFQ

-836 AYTLAGPPGDWPALP
+836 AYTLSGPPENWPALP
-851 PIGRPIANTQIYLLQ
+851 AIGRPIPNTEIYLLHQ
-866 KDGEPIPLGV
+866 NGEPVPIGV
-876 AGELYIGGICLARG
+876 PGELHIGGICLARG

-900 KFIPNPFKH
+900 RFIPNPLNDFRLPILDFRLEEDAQKT
-909 NEISAI
+909 EIAESQEVSNYAQHL
-915 EDEADRLYK
+915 LYK
-924 TGDLARFL
+924 TGDLARYL

-961 ALAKHRAVKQAV
+961 ALAKHPAIKQAV
-973 VLAREDEPGDKRLV
+973 VLAREDTPGDKRLV
-987 AYIVANPEEKLAIA
+987 AYLAVNPQEQLTIA
-1001 DLRLYLQ
+1001 DLRVQLQ

-1014 MVPAVFVN
+1014 MVPAVFVT

-1040 APDSQR
+1040 PPDSQR
-1046 QEQSQSYAAP
+1046 QELSQGYAAP
-1056 QSELE
+1056 QGELE
-1061 LLLAGV
+1061 KVLAGI

-1095 VAVQVRD
+1095 IAVQVRA
-1102 LLATD
+1102 LLEKD

-1128 GKSANE
+1128 GE
-1134 STNKF
+1134 STNQSSNKF

-1149 FKRQKQSTKKP
+1149 FGRSKQFTKRR

>member
-1 MSLPA
+1 MSLQAA
-6 DDRPQSATTDSESS
+6 DHPQSVATDSESS

-31 FDSLSGQQSGIDI
+31 FEGLSGQQSGVDI
-44 EQAICSIRE
+44 EQVLCSLGE
-53 NLNVS
+53 ELNVS
-58 AFLKTWQQIVQR
+58 AFVDAWRQNVDR
-70 HPILRTSFSWS
+70 YPVLRTSFSWLDR
-81 GKEVPLQMVHHQVE
+81 EVPVQTVHQKVE
-95 LPSAEQ
+95 VPIVEG
-101 DWRNLSEADRAN
+101 DWRCFSQGDRTR
-113 QLETYLQADRLQGFD
+113 QLATFLQADRLQGFD

-142 ADAEYKLIWTYHH
+142 AETEYKLIWTYHH

-168 EVFTLYESLIADR
+168 AVFTLYEALTGDR
-181 PLELQPP
+181 QLELTPP
-188 RCDRDFTES
+188 SGDRDPS
-197 MQQQDISK
+197 HRMQQDISK
-205 AETFWKQYLS
+205 TEAFWRQYLS
-215 GFSAPTPLVGDV
+215 GLGDRTPLVGGV
-227 SRAGKILNPK
+227 SPVGKIANP
-237 DRQGINSLSNSES
+237 QENLSS
-250 PLKRTEELISPL
+250 
-262 QRTSALR
+262 
-269 QGINSL
+269 
-275 PDCGFDPKLTPMA
+275 
-288 SCLFLTLPE
+288 PE
-297 IRLSTTVTAAL
+297 IRLSSSVTAAL
-308 NSLIKEHNITLNTLL
+308 NSLIQEQQLTLNTLL
-323 QGAWS
+323 QGVWA

-335 GSEDV
+335 GSQDV
-340 VFGTICNS
+340 VFGSICNS
-348 RSQNLENAESAVGLF
+348 RSPNREKIEPAVGLF
-363 INTLPF
+363 INTLPL
-369 RVIVSPDLPAIDWL
+369 RVIVTPEMPAIDWL
-383 KQLQNQWTAL
+383 KQLQNQGNAL
-393 QEYGN
+393 QEYSN
-398 VPLATTQE
+398 VPLAKTQE
-406 WSEIPRSQA
+406 WSEIPRSSA

-421 VVEKSQINSAL
+421 VVEKCQFNSAL
-432 QSLGGNWKNREFQLL
+432 QSLGDDWKNREFQLL
-447 EQTSFPLTVYA
+447 EQTSFPLTVYG
-458 YGGTELLLKIAGDR
+458 YGGDELLLKIAGDR
-472 QRFDPIAITRMLGH
+472 QRFDENALTRMLGH

-511 ELAQLQEWNQ
+511 EISQLQQWNQ
-521 TQANYPQDKCVHQ
+521 TEANYPDNKCVHQ

-549 VFSQNLQQQLTY
+549 VFPHNSRQQLTY
-561 RELNSKANQLAHY
+561 RELNSRSNQLAHY

-598 AVLGVLKAG
+598 AVLGILKTG
-607 AAYVPLDPAYPQ
+607 AAYVPIDPAYPK
-619 ERLTFMLADTQAPV
+619 ERLTFMLADTKTPV

-645 AHQARAVCLDAD
+645 EHQARTVCLDAN
-657 WETISSHSTE
+657 WQEIANYSTE
-667 NPASSV
+667 NPASTV
-673 SPQNLTYTI
+673 SPDNLTYTI
-682 YTSGSTGKPKGVP
+682 YTSGSTGKPKGVL

-711 STLEGAAKT
+711 STLEDAAKT

-741 GGTLVFITEEI
+741 GGTLVFITEEM
-752 RRDAQS
+752 RRDARS
-758 LLQLIDKQKIQ
+758 LLQLIDTEKIQ

-778 QHLAEAADTYQL
+778 QHLAEAADSYQL
-790 VPKSLREVITA
+790 VPKSLREVVTA

-809 YIASFFQ
+809 YITSFFQ

-836 AYTLAGPPGDWPALP
+836 AYTLSGPPENWPALP
-851 PIGRPIANTQIYLLQ
+851 AIGRPIANTQIYLLQ

-876 AGELYIGGICLARG
+876 EGELYIGGICLARG

-909 NEISAI
+909 NEISTI
-915 EDEADRLYK
+915 EDKEDRLYK
-924 TGDLARFL
+924 TGDLARYL

-961 ALAKHRAVKQAV
+961 ALAKHPAIKQAV
-973 VLAREDEPGDKRLV
+973 VLAREDTPGDKRLV
-987 AYIVANPEEKLAIA
+987 AYLAVNPQEQLTIA
-1001 DLRLYLQ
+1001 DLRVQLQ

-1014 MVPAVFVN
+1014 MVPAVFVT

-1040 APDSQR
+1040 PPDSQR
-1046 QEQSQSYAAP
+1046 QELSQGYAAP
-1056 QSELE
+1056 QGELE
-1061 LLLAGV
+1061 KVLAGI

-1095 VAVQVRD
+1095 IAVQVRA
-1102 LLATD
+1102 LLEKD

-1128 GKSANE
+1128 GE
-1134 STNKF
+1134 STNQSSNKF

-1149 FKRQKQSTKKP
+1149 FGRSKQFTKRR

>member
-20 YQLSPIQQGML
+20 YQLSPIQQGLL

-58 AFLKTWQQIVQR
+58 AFLKAWQQIVQR
-70 HPILRTSFSWS
+70 HPILRTSFCWS
-81 GKEVPLQMVHHQVE
+81 GEQVPLQTLHQQVE
-95 LPSAEQ
+95 LPSVEQ
-101 DWRNLSEADRAN
+101 DWRNLSEGDRAN

-134 MRLALFRV
+134 MRLAWFRWSET
-142 ADAEYKLIWTYHH
+142 EYKLIWTYHH
-155 ILLDSTSAITVLQ
+155 ILLDSTSAIVVLQ
-168 EVFTLYESLIADR
+168 EVFSLYESLCADR
-181 PLELQPP
+181 ALELQPP
-188 RCDRDFTES
+188 RCDRDCIEWR
-197 MQQQDISK
+197 QQPDISK

-215 GFSAPTPLVGDV
+215 GFSAPTPLVGDF
-227 SRAGKILNPK
+227 SRAAKMPAPPG
-237 DRQGINSLSNSES
+237 NSSVVE
-250 PLKRTEELISPL
+250 
-262 QRTSALR
+262 Q
-269 QGINSL
+269 
-275 PDCGFDPKLTPMA
+275 A
-288 SCLFLTLPE
+288 SGLFLTPTENLSAEAE
-297 IRLSTTVTAAL
+297 IRLSSTVTAAL
-308 NSLIKEHNITLNTLL
+308 NSLIQEQQLTLNTLL
-323 QGAWS
+323 QGVWA

-340 VFGTICNS
+340 VFGTIYNS

-383 KQLQNQWTAL
+383 KQLQTQWTAF

-398 VPLATTQE
+398 VPLAKTQE
-406 WSEIPRSQA
+406 WSEISRGTA

-421 VVEKSQINSAL
+421 VVEKYHINSAL
-432 QSLGGNWKNREFQLL
+432 QALGGNWQNREFQLL

-458 YGGTELLLKIAGDR
+458 YGGTELLFKIAGDR

-539 VDRSPDAIAA
+539 VERSPDAIAA
-549 VFSQNLQQQLTY
+549 VFSHNAQQQLTY
-561 RELNSKANQLAHY
+561 LELNSKANQLAHY

-633 ILTQSHLVSGLP
+633 ILTQSHLVSGMP

-711 STLEGAAKT
+711 SSLEGAAKT

-790 VPKSLREVITA
+790 IPKSLREVITA

-866 KDGEPIPLGV
+866 KEGEPIPLGV
-876 AGELYIGGICLARG
+876 GGELYIGGICLARG

-900 KFIPNPFKH
+900 KFIPNPFRQNK
-909 NEISAI
+909 ILAI
-915 EDEADRLYK
+915 EDEEDRLYK
-924 TGDLARFL
+924 TGDLARYL

-1001 DLRLYLQ
+1001 DLRPYLQ

-1014 MVPAVFVN
+1014 MVPAIFMT

-1095 VAVQVRD
+1095 VAVQVRT
-1102 LLATD
+1102 LLGKD

-1128 GKSANE
+1128 GQSASPSN
-1134 STNKF
+1134 NKF

>member
-58 AFLKTWQQIVQR
+58 AFLKAWQQTVQR
-70 HPILRTSFSWS
+70 HPILRTSFCWS
-81 GKEVPLQMVHHQVE
+81 GEEVPLQTVHHQVE
-95 LPSAEQ
+95 LPSVEE
-101 DWRNLSEADRAN
+101 DWRNLSEGDRTN

-134 MRLALFRV
+134 MRLAWFRV
-142 ADAEYKLIWTYHH
+142 AETEYKLIWTYHH
-155 ILLDSTSAITVLQ
+155 ILLDSTSAVIVLQ
-168 EVFTLYESLIADR
+168 EVFTLYESLCADR

-188 RCDRDFTES
+188 RCDRDCIEW
-197 MQQQDISK
+197 MQQPDILK

-215 GFSAPTPLVGDV
+215 GFSAPTPLVGAV
-227 SRAGKILNPK
+227 SRAGKMPVP
-237 DRQGINSLSNSES
+237 QQNSSVVEQS
-250 PLKRTEELISPL
+250 
-262 QRTSALR
+262 
-269 QGINSL
+269 
-275 PDCGFDPKLTPMA
+275 
-288 SCLFLTLPE
+288 SCLFLTPPE
-297 IRLSTTVTAAL
+297 IRLSSTVTAAL
-308 NSLIKEHNITLNTLL
+308 NSLIQEQQLTLNTLL
-323 QGAWS
+323 QGAWAV
-328 LLLSRCS
+328 LLSRCS

-340 VFGTICNS
+340 VFGAICNS

-363 INTLPF
+363 MNTLPV
-369 RVIVSPDLPAIDWL
+369 RVIVSHDLPAIDWL
-383 KQLQNQWTAL
+383 KQLQNQWAAL

-398 VPLATTQE
+398 VPLAKSHE

-421 VVEKSQINSAL
+421 VVEKYHINSAL
-432 QSLGGNWKNREFQLL
+432 QALGGNWQNREFQLL

-472 QRFDPIAITRMLGH
+472 QRLDPIAITRMLGH
-486 LQTLLESIAANPQQK
+486 LQTLLESIVANPQQK

-539 VDRSPDAIAA
+539 VGRSPDAIAA

-561 RELNSKANQLAHY
+561 LELNSKANQLAHY

-633 ILTQSHLVSGLP
+633 ILTHSHLVSGLP

-667 NPASSV
+667 NPPSSV

-711 STLEGAAKT
+711 STLEGPAKT

-790 VPKSLREVITA
+790 IPKSLREVITA

-822 LHNQYGPSESHVVT
+822 LHNQSAPSESHVVT

-851 PIGRPIANTQIYLLQ
+851 PIGRPLANTQIYLLHRNY
-866 KDGEPIPLGV
+866 ESVPIGV
-876 AGELYIGGICLARG
+876 PGELYIG
-890 YLNRPDLTAE
+890 
-900 KFIPNPFKH
+900 
-909 NEISAI
+909 
-915 EDEADRLYK
+915 
-924 TGDLARFL
+924 
-932 PDGNI
+932 
-937 EYIGR
+937 
-942 IDGQV
+942 
-947 KIRGFRIELGEIET
+947 
-961 ALAKHRAVKQAV
+961 
-973 VLAREDEPGDKRLV
+973 
-987 AYIVANPEEKLAIA
+987 
-1001 DLRLYLQ
+1001 
-1008 GQLPDY
+1008 
-1014 MVPAVFVN
+1014 
-1022 VEAMPK
+1022 
-1028 TPSGKIDRRALP
+1028 
-1040 APDSQR
+1040 
-1046 QEQSQSYAAP
+1046 
-1056 QSELE
+1056 
-1061 LLLAGV
+1061 
-1067 WSKLLKL
+1067 
-1074 DRVGI
+1074 
-1079 HDNFFEIGG
+1079 
-1088 NSLMTLQ
+1088 
-1095 VAVQVRD
+1095 
-1102 LLATD
+1102 
-1107 LPVVKL
+1107 
-1113 FQHPTIAQ
+1113 
-1121 LANYLNQ
+1121 
-1128 GKSANE
+1128 
-1134 STNKF
+1134 
-1139 QDRADRQKAA
+1139 
-1149 FKRQKQSTKKP
+1149 

>member
-6 DDRPQSATTDSESS
+6 ADRPESVTNSESS

-31 FDSLSGQQSGIDI
+31 FEGLSGQKSGVDI
-44 EQAICSIRE
+44 EQVVCSLGE
-53 NLNVS
+53 Q
-58 AFLKTWQQIVQR
+58 LKVTVFVDAWRQIADR
-70 HPILRTSFSWS
+70 YPILRTSFSWLDR
-81 GKEVPLQMVHHQVE
+81 EVPVQTLHTQVE
-95 LPSAEQ
+95 LSIVEE
-101 DWRNLSEADRAN
+101 DWRSLSEDDRTS
-113 QLETYLQADRLQGFD
+113 QLATFLQADRLQGFD

-142 ADAEYKLIWTYHH
+142 AETQYKLIWTYHH

-168 EVFTLYESLIADR
+168 AVFTLYEALTGDR
-181 PLELQPP
+181 KLELTPP
-188 RCDRDFTES
+188 SVDRDGS
-197 MQQQDISK
+197 ARMQQDISK
-205 AETFWKQYLS
+205 TEAFWRQYLS
-215 GFSAPTPLVGDV
+215 GFSDRTPLVGDF
-227 SRAGKILNPK
+227 SRAGQIPAQPE
-237 DRQGINSLSNSES
+237 DLSVVEQA
-250 PLKRTEELISPL
+250 R
-262 QRTSALR
+262 
-269 QGINSL
+269 
-275 PDCGFDPKLTPMA
+275 
-288 SCLFLTLPE
+288 CLFHTLPE
-297 IRLSTTVTAAL
+297 IRLSSSVTAAL
-308 NSLIKEHNITLNTLL
+308 NSLIQEQQLTLNTLL
-323 QGAWS
+323 QGVWAV
-328 LLLSRCS
+328 LLSRCS

-340 VFGTICNS
+340 VFGAICNS
-348 RSQNLENAESAVGLF
+348 RSPNIEKTEPAVGLF
-363 INTLPF
+363 INTLAL
-369 RVIVSPDLPAIDWL
+369 RVIVTPELPAIDWL
-383 KQLQNQWTAL
+383 KQLQNQWNAL
-393 QEYGN
+393 QEYSN
-398 VPLATTQE
+398 VPLAKTQE
-406 WSEIPRSQA
+406 WSDISRSTA

-421 VVEKSQINSAL
+421 VVEQNQFNAAL
-432 QSLGGNWKNREFQLL
+432 QSLGGNWNNREFQVL
-447 EQTSFPLTVYA
+447 EQTSFPLTVYG
-458 YGGTELLLKIAGDR
+458 YGGDELLLKIAGDR
-472 QRFDPIAITRMLGH
+472 QRFDENALTRMLGH

-511 ELAQLQEWNQ
+511 EIAQLQAWNQ
-521 TQANYPQDKCVHQ
+521 TEANYPDDKCVHQ

-549 VFSQNLQQQLTY
+549 VFPHNSRQQLTY
-561 RELNSKANQLAHY
+561 RELNSRSNQLAHY

-598 AVLGVLKAG
+598 AVLGILKTG
-607 AAYVPLDPAYPQ
+607 AAYVPIDPAYPK
-619 ERLTFMLADTQAPV
+619 ERLTFMLADTKTPV

-645 AHQARAVCLDAD
+645 QHQARTVCLDTNWQEIANY
-657 WETISSHSTE
+657 STE
-667 NPASSV
+667 NPASTV
-673 SPQNLTYTI
+673 SPDNLTYTI
-682 YTSGSTGKPKGVP
+682 YTSGSTGKPKGVL

-711 STLEGAAKT
+711 SPLEDAAKT

-741 GGTLVFITEEI
+741 GGTLVFITEEM

-758 LLQLIDKQKIQ
+758 LLQLIDTEKIQ

-778 QHLAEAADTYQL
+778 QHLAEAADSYQL
-790 VPKSLREVITA
+790 VPKSLREVVTA

-809 YIASFFQ
+809 YIANFFQ

-836 AYTLAGPPGDWPALP
+836 AYTLSGPPTDWPALP
-851 PIGRPIANTQIYLLQ
+851 PIGRPIANTEIYLLHMN
-866 KDGEPIPLGV
+866 GEPVPLGV
-876 AGELYIGGICLARG
+876 AAELYIGGICLARG

-900 KFIPNPFKH
+900 KFIPNPFKY
-909 NEISAI
+909 NEVSAI
-915 EDEADRLYK
+915 EDEEERLYK
-924 TGDLARFL
+924 TGDLARYL

-973 VLAREDEPGDKRLV
+973 VLVREDTPGDKRLV
-987 AYIVANPEEKLAIA
+987 AYLAVNPEEQLAIA
-1001 DLRLYLQ
+1001 DLRAYLQ

-1014 MVPAVFVN
+1014 MVPAIFMT

-1061 LLLAGV
+1061 KVLAGI

-1095 VAVQVRD
+1095 IAVQVRT
-1102 LLATD
+1102 LLQKD
-1107 LPVVKL
+1107 LPIVKL

-1128 GKSANE
+1128 GQTTSP

>member
-6 DDRPQSATTDSESS
+6 ADRPQSVATDSESS

-31 FDSLSGQQSGIDI
+31 FEGLSGQQSGVDI
-44 EQAICSIRE
+44 EQVLCSLGE
-53 NLNVS
+53 ELNVS
-58 AFLKTWQQIVQR
+58 AFVDAWRQSVDR
-70 HPILRTSFSWS
+70 YPVLRTSFSWLDR
-81 GKEVPLQMVHHQVE
+81 EVPVQTVHPQVE
-95 LPSAEQ
+95 VPIVEGE
-101 DWRNLSEADRAN
+101 WRCFSQGDRTR
-113 QLETYLQADRLQGFD
+113 QLATFLQADRLQGFD
-128 LTQPPL
+128 LTQAPL

-142 ADAEYKLIWTYHH
+142 AETEYKLIWTYHH

-168 EVFTLYESLIADR
+168 AVFTLYEALTGDR
-181 PLELQPP
+181 QLELTPP
-188 RCDRDFTES
+188 SGDRDAS
-197 MQQQDISK
+197 HRMQQDISK
-205 AETFWKQYLS
+205 TEAFWRQYLS
-215 GFSAPTPLVGDV
+215 GFCDRTPLVGGV
-227 SRAGKILNPK
+227 SPVGKIANP
-237 DRQGINSLSNSES
+237 QENLSS
-250 PLKRTEELISPL
+250 
-262 QRTSALR
+262 
-269 QGINSL
+269 
-275 PDCGFDPKLTPMA
+275 
-288 SCLFLTLPE
+288 PE
-297 IRLSTTVTAAL
+297 IRLSSSVTAAL
-308 NSLIKEHNITLNTLL
+308 NSLIHEQQLTLNTLL
-323 QGAWS
+323 QGVWA

-335 GSEDV
+335 GSQDV
-340 VFGTICNS
+340 VFGSICNS
-348 RSQNLENAESAVGLF
+348 RSPNREKIEPAVGLF
-363 INTLPF
+363 INTLPL
-369 RVIVSPDLPAIDWL
+369 RVIVTPEMPAIDWL
-383 KQLQNQWTAL
+383 KQLQNQWNLL
-393 QEYGN
+393 QEYSN
-398 VPLATTQE
+398 VPLAKTQE
-406 WSEIPRSQA
+406 WSEIPRSSA

-421 VVEKSQINSAL
+421 VVEKCQFNSAL
-432 QSLGGNWKNREFQLL
+432 QSLGDDWKNREFQLL
-447 EQTSFPLTVYA
+447 EQTSFPLTVYG
-458 YGGTELLLKIAGDR
+458 YGGDQLLLKIAGDR
-472 QRFDPIAITRMLGH
+472 QRFDENALTRMLGH

-511 ELAQLQEWNQ
+511 EIAQLQTWNQ
-521 TQANYPQDKCVHQ
+521 TEANYPDNKCVHQ

-539 VDRSPDAIAA
+539 VERSPDAIAA
-549 VFSQNLQQQLTY
+549 IFPHNSRQQLTY
-561 RELNSKANQLAHY
+561 GELNSRSNQLAHY

-598 AVLGVLKAG
+598 AVLGILKTG
-607 AAYVPLDPAYPQ
+607 AAYVPIDPAYPK
-619 ERLTFMLADTQAPV
+619 ERLTFMLADTKTPV
-633 ILTQSHLVSGLP
+633 ILTQSHLVSSLP
-645 AHQARAVCLDAD
+645 EHQARTVCLDAN
-657 WETISSHSTE
+657 WQEIANYSTE
-667 NPASSV
+667 NPASTV
-673 SPQNLTYTI
+673 SPDNLTYTI
-682 YTSGSTGKPKGVP
+682 YTSGSTGKPKGVL

-711 STLEGAAKT
+711 STLEDAAKT

-741 GGTLVFITEEI
+741 GGTLVFITEEM
-752 RRDAQS
+752 RRDARS
-758 LLQLIDKQKIQ
+758 LLQLIDTEKIQ

-778 QHLAEAADTYQL
+778 QHLAEAADSYQL
-790 VPKSLREVITA
+790 VPKSLREVVTA

-809 YIASFFQ
+809 YITSFFQ

-836 AYTLAGPPGDWPALP
+836 AYTLSGPPENWPALP
-851 PIGRPIANTQIYLLQ
+851 AIGRPIANTEIYLLHRN
-866 KDGEPIPLGV
+866 GEPVPIGV
-876 AGELYIGGICLARG
+876 AGELHIGGICLARG
-890 YLNRPDLTAE
+890 YLSRPDLTAE
-900 KFIPNPFKH
+900 RFIPNPFKH
-909 NEISAI
+909 NEISTI
-915 EDEADRLYK
+915 EQESDFSLLPSGDRLYK
-924 TGDLARFL
+924 TGDLARYL

-961 ALAKHRAVKQAV
+961 ALAKHPAIKQAV

-987 AYIVANPEEKLAIA
+987 AYLAVNPQEQLTIA
-1001 DLRLYLQ
+1001 DLRVQLQ

-1014 MVPAVFVN
+1014 MVPAVFVT

-1040 APDSQR
+1040 PPDSQR
-1046 QEQSQSYAAP
+1046 QELSQGYAAP
-1056 QSELE
+1056 QSDLE
-1061 LLLAGV
+1061 KVLAGI

-1095 VAVQVRD
+1095 IAVQVRT
-1102 LLATD
+1102 LLEKD

-1128 GKSANE
+1128 GE
-1134 STNKF
+1134 STNQSSNKF

-1149 FKRQKQSTKKP
+1149 FNRSKQFSKRR

>member
-1 MSLPA
+1 
-6 DDRPQSATTDSESS
+6 
-20 YQLSPIQQGML
+20 
-31 FDSLSGQQSGIDI
+31 
-44 EQAICSIRE
+44 
-53 NLNVS
+53 
-58 AFLKTWQQIVQR
+58 
-70 HPILRTSFSWS
+70 
-81 GKEVPLQMVHHQVE
+81 
-95 LPSAEQ
+95 
-101 DWRNLSEADRAN
+101 
-113 QLETYLQADRLQGFD
+113 
-128 LTQPPL
+128 
-134 MRLALFRV
+134 
-142 ADAEYKLIWTYHH
+142 
-155 ILLDSTSAITVLQ
+155 
-168 EVFTLYESLIADR
+168 
-181 PLELQPP
+181 
-188 RCDRDFTES
+188 
-197 MQQQDISK
+197 
-205 AETFWKQYLS
+205 
-215 GFSAPTPLVGDV
+215 
-227 SRAGKILNPK
+227 
-237 DRQGINSLSNSES
+237 
-250 PLKRTEELISPL
+250 
-262 QRTSALR
+262 
-269 QGINSL
+269 
-275 PDCGFDPKLTPMA
+275 
-288 SCLFLTLPE
+288 
-297 IRLSTTVTAAL
+297 
-308 NSLIKEHNITLNTLL
+308 
-323 QGAWS
+323 
-328 LLLSRCS
+328 
-335 GSEDV
+335 
-340 VFGTICNS
+340 
-348 RSQNLENAESAVGLF
+348 
-363 INTLPF
+363 
-369 RVIVSPDLPAIDWL
+369 
-383 KQLQNQWTAL
+383 
-393 QEYGN
+393 
-398 VPLATTQE
+398 
-406 WSEIPRSQA
+406 
-415 LFESLL
+415 
-421 VVEKSQINSAL
+421 
-432 QSLGGNWKNREFQLL
+432 
-447 EQTSFPLTVYA
+447 
-458 YGGTELLLKIAGDR
+458 
-472 QRFDPIAITRMLGH
+472 MLGH

-511 ELAQLQEWNQ
+511 ELSQLQEWNQ

-539 VDRSPDAIAA
+539 VERSPETIAA
-549 VFSQNLQQQLTY
+549 VFSQNSQQQLTY

-598 AVLGVLKAG
+598 AVLGVLKTG
-607 AAYVPLDPAYPQ
+607 AAYVPLDPAYPK

-633 ILTQSHLVSGLP
+633 ILTQSHLVSDLP
-645 AHQARAVCLDAD
+645 AHQARAVCLDSD
-657 WETISSHSTE
+657 WREIVSFSTE
-667 NPASSV
+667 NPVSSV
-673 SPQNLTYTI
+673 SPENLTYTI
-682 YTSGSTGKPKGVP
+682 YTSGSTGQPKGVP

-711 STLEGAAKT
+711 SSLEGAAKT

-758 LLQLIDKQKIQ
+758 LLQLINQEKIQ

-790 VPKSLREVITA
+790 VPKSLREVVTA

-866 KDGEPIPLGV
+866 KDDQPVPVGV

-900 KFIPNPFKH
+900 KFILNPFRQ
-909 NEISAI
+909 NEILAI
-915 EDEADRLYK
+915 EDEEDRLYK
-924 TGDLARFL
+924 TGDLARYQA
-932 PDGNI
+932 DGNI

-961 ALAKHRAVKQAV
+961 ALANHRAVKQAV

-987 AYIVANPEEKLAIA
+987 AYVVANPEEQLAIA
-1001 DLRLYLQ
+1001 DLRSYLQ
-1008 GQLPDY
+1008 GKLPDY
-1014 MVPAVFVN
+1014 MVPAIFMT

-1061 LLLAGV
+1061 CLLAGV
-1067 WSKLLKL
+1067 WSKLLKI

-1095 VAVQVRD
+1095 VAVQVRE
-1102 LLATD
+1102 LLAID
-1107 LPVVKL
+1107 LPIVKL

-1121 LANYLNQ
+1121 LANYLNE
-1128 GKSANE
+1128 GKTAIPSN
-1134 STNKF
+1134 NKF

-1149 FKRQKQSTKKP
+1149 FNRQKQSIKKR

>member
-1 MSLPA
+1 MSYQTDYQNTPI
-6 DDRPQSATTDSESS
+6 TTGGESS

-31 FDSLSGQQSGIDI
+31 FDSLSGQQPGIDI
-44 EQAICSIRE
+44 EQVLCSIRE

-58 AFLKTWQQIVQR
+58 VVIKAWQQIVQR
-70 HPILRTSFSWS
+70 HPVLRTSFSWL
-81 GKEVPLQMVHHQVE
+81 GKEVPLQTVHQQVE
-95 LPSAEQ
+95 LPSVEQ
-101 DWRNLSEADRAN
+101 DWRNLSEGDRAN
-113 QLETYLQADRLQGFD
+113 QLAAYLQADRLQGFD

-134 MRLALFRV
+134 MRLACFRV
-142 ADAEYKLIWTYHH
+142 AETEHKLIWTYHH
-155 ILLDSTSAITVLQ
+155 ILLDSTSAIIVLQ
-168 EVFTLYESLIADR
+168 EVFTLYEALCADR
-181 PLELQPP
+181 PLELKPP
-188 RCDRDFTES
+188 RCDRDCIEW

-205 AETFWKQYLS
+205 AETFWRQYLS
-215 GFSAPTPLVGDV
+215 GFSDPTPLVGDF
-227 SRAGKILNPK
+227 SRAAQMPAPPENY
-237 DRQGINSLSNSES
+237 LS
-250 PLKRTEELISPL
+250 
-262 QRTSALR
+262 A
-269 QGINSL
+269 
-275 PDCGFDPKLTPMA
+275 A
-288 SCLFLTLPE
+288 PE
-297 IRLSTTVTAAL
+297 IRLSSTVTAAL
-308 NSLIKEHNITLNTLL
+308 NSLIQEHQLTLNTLL
-323 QGAWS
+323 QSAWA

-340 VFGTICNS
+340 VFGAICNS
-348 RSQNLENAESAVGLF
+348 RPQALENAESAVGLL
-363 INTLPF
+363 INTWPV
-369 RVIVSPDLPAIDWL
+369 RVVVSPDLSAIDWI
-383 KQLQNQWTAL
+383 KQLQIQWAKL
-393 QEYGN
+393 QEYGYA
-398 VPLATTQE
+398 PLAKTQE
-406 WSEIPRSQA
+406 WSEISRGRA

-421 VVEKSQINSAL
+421 VVEKCQINSAL
-432 QSLGGNWKNREFQLL
+432 QALGDNGQNREFQLL

-472 QRFDPIAITRMLGH
+472 DRFDPIAITRMLGH

-511 ELAQLQEWNQ
+511 EISQLQEWNQ

-539 VDRSPDAIAA
+539 VERSPETIAA
-549 VFSQNLQQQLTY
+549 VFSQNSQWFDPSTTRAGDGRRVRSRTTLRTHQPQQLTY

-598 AVLGVLKAG
+598 AVLGVLKTG
-607 AAYVPLDPAYPQ
+607 AAYVPLDPAYPK

-633 ILTQSHLVSGLP
+633 ILTQSHLVSDLP
-645 AHQARAVCLDAD
+645 AHQARAVCLDSD
-657 WETISSHSTE
+657 WREIVSFSTE
-667 NPASSV
+667 NPTSSV
-673 SPQNLTYTI
+673 SPDNLTYTI
-682 YTSGSTGKPKGVP
+682 YTSGSTGQPKGVP
-695 LPHRA
+695 LPHCS

-711 STLEGAAKT
+711 STLEGPAKT

-752 RRDAQS
+752 RRDAQT
-758 LLQLIDKQKIQ
+758 LLQLIDKEKIQ

-778 QHLAEAADTYQL
+778 QHLAEAADAYQL
-790 VPKSLREVITA
+790 VPKSLREVVTA

-836 AYTLAGPPGDWPALP
+836 AYTLAGPPRDWPALP
-851 PIGRPIANTQIYLLQ
+851 AIGRPIANTQIYLLQ
-866 KDGEPIPLGV
+866 KDGQPVPVGV
-876 AGELYIGGICLARG
+876 PGELYIGGICLARG

-900 KFIPNPFKH
+900 KFIPNPFRQ
-909 NEISAI
+909 NEILTI
-915 EDEADRLYK
+915 EDEEDRLYK
-924 TGDLARFL
+924 TGDLARYQ

-961 ALAKHRAVKQAV
+961 ALANHRAVKQAV
-973 VLAREDEPGDKRLV
+973 VLAREDTPGDKRLV
-987 AYIVANPEEKLAIA
+987 AYVVANPEEQLAIA
-1001 DLRLYLQ
+1001 DLRSYLQ
-1008 GQLPDY
+1008 GKLPDY
-1014 MVPAVFVN
+1014 MVPAIFMT

-1046 QEQSQSYAAP
+1046 QEQSQSYAAWFDFAHQPP

-1061 LLLAGV
+1061 CLLAGV
-1067 WSKLLKL
+1067 WSKLLKI

-1095 VAVQVRD
+1095 VAVQVRE
-1102 LLATD
+1102 LLGTD
-1107 LPVVKL
+1107 LPIVKL

-1121 LANYLNQ
+1121 LANYLNE
-1128 GKSANE
+1128 GKSAIPSN
-1134 STNKF
+1134 NKF

-1149 FKRQKQSTKKP
+1149 FNRQKQSTKKR

>member
-6 DDRPQSATTDSESS
+6 ADRPQSVATDSESS
-20 YQLSPIQQGML
+20 YQLSPLQQGML
-31 FDSLSGQQSGIDI
+31 FEGLSGQQSGVDI
-44 EQAICSIRE
+44 EQVLCSLGE
-53 NLNVS
+53 ELNVS
-58 AFLKTWQQIVQR
+58 AFVDAWHQSVDR
-70 HPILRTSFSWS
+70 YPVLRTSFSWLDR
-81 GKEVPLQMVHHQVE
+81 EVPVQTVHPQVE
-95 LPSAEQ
+95 VPIVDE
-101 DWRNLSEADRAN
+101 DWRSLSQGDRTR
-113 QLETYLQADRLQGFD
+113 QLATFLQADRLQGFD

-142 ADAEYKLIWTYHH
+142 AETEYKLIWTYHH

-168 EVFTLYESLIADR
+168 AVFTLYEALTGDR
-181 PLELQPP
+181 QLELTPP
-188 RCDRDFTES
+188 RCDRDAS
-197 MQQQDISK
+197 HRMQQDISK
-205 AETFWKQYLS
+205 TEAFWRQYLS
-215 GFSAPTPLVGDV
+215 GLGDRTPLVGDFY
-227 SRAGKILNPK
+227 RTGKMPVP
-237 DRQGINSLSNSES
+237 QENSSVVEQERGLV
-250 PLKRTEELISPL
+250 PTI
-262 QRTSALR
+262 
-269 QGINSL
+269 
-275 PDCGFDPKLTPMA
+275 
-288 SCLFLTLPE
+288 PE
-297 IRLSTTVTAAL
+297 IRLSSTVTAAL
-308 NSLIKEHNITLNTLL
+308 NSLIHEQQLTLNTLL
-323 QGAWS
+323 QGVWA

-335 GSEDV
+335 GSQDV

-348 RSQNLENAESAVGLF
+348 RSPNIEKTEPAVGLF
-363 INTLPF
+363 INTLPL
-369 RVIVSPDLPAIDWL
+369 RVIVTPEMPAIDWL

-393 QEYGN
+393 QEHGN
-398 VPLATTQE
+398 VPLAKIQE
-406 WSEIPRSQA
+406 WSEISRSSA
-415 LFESLL
+415 LFESLV
-421 VVEKSQINSAL
+421 VVEKTPINAAL
-432 QSLGGNWKNREFQLL
+432 QTLGGNWQNREFQLL
-447 EQTSFPLTVYA
+447 EQTSFPLTVYG
-458 YGGTELLLKIAGDR
+458 YGGDEMLLKIAGDR
-472 QRFDPIAITRMLGH
+472 QRFDENVLTRMLGH

-511 ELAQLQEWNQ
+511 EIAQLQQWNQ
-521 TQANYPQDKCVHQ
+521 TEANYPDNKCVHQ

-539 VDRSPDAIAA
+539 ADRSPDAIAA
-549 VFSQNLQQQLTY
+549 VFPHNSRQQLTY

-589 MERSLEIAI
+589 MERSLEMAI
-598 AVLGVLKAG
+598 AVLGILKTG
-607 AAYVPLDPAYPQ
+607 AAYVPIDPAYPK
-619 ERLTFMLADTQAPV
+619 ERLTFMLADTKTPV

-645 AHQARAVCLDAD
+645 EHQARTVCLDAN
-657 WETISSHSTE
+657 WQEIANYSTE
-667 NPASSV
+667 NPASTV
-673 SPQNLTYTI
+673 SPDNLTYTI
-682 YTSGSTGKPKGVP
+682 YTSGSTGKPKGVL

-711 STLEGAAKT
+711 STLEDAAKT

-758 LLQLIDKQKIQ
+758 LLQLIEREKIQ

-778 QHLAEAADTYQL
+778 QHLAEAADTYKL

-809 YIASFFQ
+809 YITSFFQ

-836 AYTLAGPPGDWPALP
+836 AYTLSGQPENWPALP
-851 PIGRPIANTQIYLLQ
+851 AIGRPIANTQIYLLHQ
-866 KDGEPIPLGV
+866 NGEPVPLGV
-876 AGELYIGGICLARG
+876 GGELYIGGICLARG
-890 YLNRPDLTAE
+890 YLNRPDLTAQR
-900 KFIPNPFKH
+900 FIPNPFKH
-909 NEISAI
+909 NEKSTI
-915 EDEADRLYK
+915 EQKSDFSLLPSEDRLYK
-924 TGDLARFL
+924 TGDLARYL

-961 ALAKHRAVKQAV
+961 ALAKHPAIKQAV
-973 VLAREDEPGDKRLV
+973 VLAREDTPGDKRLV
-987 AYIVANPEEKLAIA
+987 AYLAVNPEEQLTIA
-1001 DLRLYLQ
+1001 DLRVQLQ

-1014 MVPAVFVN
+1014 MVPAVFVT

-1061 LLLAGV
+1061 KVLAGI

-1088 NSLMTLQ
+1088 NSLMTLK
-1095 VAVQVRD
+1095 VAVQVRA

-1128 GKSANE
+1128 GQSASP

-1149 FKRQKQSTKKP
+1149 FNRSKQFTKRR

>member
-1 MSLPA
+1 MSREKWRYVSVEEEPEL
-6 DDRPQSATTDSESS
+6 RRLREQKILLVSQSVTTDSESS
-20 YQLSPIQQGML
+20 YQLLPIQQGML

-58 AFLKTWQQIVQR
+58 AFIKAWQQIVQR
-70 HPILRTSFSWS
+70 HLILRTSFSWS
-81 GKEVPLQMVHHQVE
+81 GEEVPLQMVHQQVE
-95 LPSAEQ
+95 LPIVEQ
-101 DWRNLSEADRAN
+101 DWRNLSEGDRAN
-113 QLETYLQADRLQGFD
+113 QLAAYLQADRLQGFD

-142 ADAEYKLIWTYHH
+142 AETEYKIIWTYHH
-155 ILLDSTSAITVLQ
+155 ILLDSTSAIVVLQ
-168 EVFTLYESLIADR
+168 EVFSLYESLCANSL
-181 PLELQPP
+181 LELKPP
-188 RCDRDFTES
+188 RFDRDCMKW

-205 AETFWKQYLS
+205 AETFWRQYLS
-215 GFSAPTPLVGDV
+215 GFSAPTLLVGDF
-227 SRAGKILNPK
+227 SRAGKMPAPQAN
-237 DRQGINSLSNSES
+237 LSVVE
-250 PLKRTEELISPL
+250 
-262 QRTSALR
+262 QTSCL
-269 QGINSL
+269 L
-275 PDCGFDPKLTPMA
+275 LTP
-288 SCLFLTLPE
+288 PG
-297 IRLSTTVTAAL
+297 IRLSSTVTAAL
-308 NSLIKEHNITLNTLL
+308 NSLIQEHQITLNTLL
-323 QGAWS
+323 QGAWA

-340 VFGTICNS
+340 VFGAICDS
-348 RSQNLENAESAVGLF
+348 RSQPLERVESAVGLL
-363 INTLPF
+363 INTLPI
-369 RVIVSPDLPAIDWL
+369 RVIVSPDLSAMDWL
-383 KQLQNQWTAL
+383 KQLQIQWTEL
-393 QEYGN
+393 QEYSG
-398 VPLATTQE
+398 VPLAKTQE
-406 WSEIPRSQA
+406 WSEIPRGRV

-421 VVEKSQINSAL
+421 VVENSQINSAL
-432 QSLGGNWKNREFQLL
+432 QALGGNWQNREFQLL

-458 YGGTELLLKIAGDR
+458 YGGDELLLKIAGEI
-472 QRFDPIAITRMLGH
+472 QRFEPIAITRMLGH

-511 ELAQLQEWNQ
+511 ELAQLQQWNQ

-549 VFSQNLQQQLTY
+549 VFPQNSQQQLTY

-574 LQQLGVGPDVLVAIC
+574 LQQLGIGPDVLVAIC

-657 WETISSHSTE
+657 WQEIVSCSTA

-673 SPQNLTYTI
+673 SPNNLTYTI

-695 LPHRA
+695 LPHCS

-711 STLEGAAKT
+711 STLEGPAKT

-758 LLQLIDKQKIQ
+758 LLQLIDKEKIQ

-790 VPKSLREVITA
+790 VPQSLREVVTA

-866 KDGEPIPLGV
+866 RNGEPIPLGV

-890 YLNRPDLTAE
+890 YLNRPELTVE
-900 KFIPNPFKH
+900 KFIPNPF
-909 NEISAI
+909 
-915 EDEADRLYK
+915 
-924 TGDLARFL
+924 
-932 PDGNI
+932 
-937 EYIGR
+937 
-942 IDGQV
+942 
-947 KIRGFRIELGEIET
+947 
-961 ALAKHRAVKQAV
+961 
-973 VLAREDEPGDKRLV
+973 
-987 AYIVANPEEKLAIA
+987 
-1001 DLRLYLQ
+1001 
-1008 GQLPDY
+1008 
-1014 MVPAVFVN
+1014 
-1022 VEAMPK
+1022 
-1028 TPSGKIDRRALP
+1028 
-1040 APDSQR
+1040 
-1046 QEQSQSYAAP
+1046 
-1056 QSELE
+1056 
-1061 LLLAGV
+1061 
-1067 WSKLLKL
+1067 
-1074 DRVGI
+1074 
-1079 HDNFFEIGG
+1079 
-1088 NSLMTLQ
+1088 
-1095 VAVQVRD
+1095 
-1102 LLATD
+1102 
-1107 LPVVKL
+1107 
-1113 FQHPTIAQ
+1113 
-1121 LANYLNQ
+1121 LNQ
-1128 GKSANE
+1128 ENGLENAENRSV
-1134 STNKF
+1134 SSLLPSSF
-1139 QDRADRQKAA
+1139 FLLQIA
-1149 FKRQKQSTKKP
+1149 FTKQEI

>member
-1 MSLPA
+1 MSLQAA
-6 DDRPQSATTDSESS
+6 DHPQSVATDSESS

-31 FDSLSGQQSGIDI
+31 FEGLSGQQSGVDI
-44 EQAICSIRE
+44 EQVLCSLGE
-53 NLNVS
+53 NLNVA
-58 AFLKTWQQIVQR
+58 AFVQAWR
-70 HPILRTSFSWS
+70 QNVDRYPVLRTSFSWLDR
-81 GKEVPLQMVHHQVE
+81 EVPVQTVHPQVE
-95 LPSAEQ
+95 VPIVEG
-101 DWRNLSEADRAN
+101 DWRCLSQGDRTR
-113 QLETYLQADRLQGFD
+113 QLATFLQADRLQGFD

-142 ADAEYKLIWTYHH
+142 AETEYKLIWTYHH

-168 EVFTLYESLIADR
+168 AVFTLYEALTGDR
-181 PLELQPP
+181 QLELTPP
-188 RCDRDFTES
+188 SGDRDAS
-197 MQQQDISK
+197 HRMQQDISK
-205 AETFWKQYLS
+205 TEAFWRQYLS
-215 GFSAPTPLVGDV
+215 GLGDRTPLVGDF
-227 SRAGKILNPK
+227 SRTGKMPAQPEN
-237 DRQGINSLSNSES
+237 LSVVEQERGLV
-250 PLKRTEELISPL
+250 PTI
-262 QRTSALR
+262 
-269 QGINSL
+269 
-275 PDCGFDPKLTPMA
+275 
-288 SCLFLTLPE
+288 PE
-297 IRLSTTVTAAL
+297 IRLSSSVTAAL
-308 NSLIKEHNITLNTLL
+308 NSLIHEQQLTLNTLL
-323 QGAWS
+323 QGVWA

-335 GSEDV
+335 GSQDV
-340 VFGTICNS
+340 VFGSICNS
-348 RSQNLENAESAVGLF
+348 RSPNLEKTEPAVGLF
-363 INTLPF
+363 INTLPL
-369 RVIVSPDLPAIDWL
+369 RVIVTPEMPAIDWL
-383 KQLQNQWTAL
+383 KQLQNQWNAL
-393 QEYGN
+393 QEYSN
-398 VPLATTQE
+398 VPLAKTQE
-406 WSEIPRSQA
+406 WSEISRSSA

-421 VVEKSQINSAL
+421 VVEKCQFNSAL
-432 QSLGGNWKNREFQLL
+432 QSLGGDWKNREFQVL
-447 EQTSFPLTVYA
+447 EQTSFPLTVYG
-458 YGGTELLLKIAGDR
+458 YGGDELLLKIAGDR
-472 QRFDPIAITRMLGH
+472 QRFDENALTRMLGH

-511 ELAQLQEWNQ
+511 EIAQLQQWNQ
-521 TQANYPQDKCVHQ
+521 TEANYPHNKCVHQ

-539 VDRSPDAIAA
+539 VERSPDAIAA
-549 VFSQNLQQQLTY
+549 IFPHNSRQQLTY
-561 RELNSKANQLAHY
+561 RELNSRSNQLAHY

-598 AVLGVLKAG
+598 AVLGILKTG
-607 AAYVPLDPAYPQ
+607 AAYVPIDPAYPK
-619 ERLTFMLADTQAPV
+619 ERLTFMLADTKTPV

-645 AHQARAVCLDAD
+645 EHQARTVCLDAN
-657 WETISSHSTE
+657 WQEIANYSTE
-667 NPASSV
+667 NPASTV
-673 SPQNLTYTI
+673 SPDNLTYTI
-682 YTSGSTGKPKGVP
+682 YTSGSTGKPKGVL

-711 STLEGAAKT
+711 STLEDAAKT

-741 GGTLVFITEEI
+741 GGTLVFITEEM
-752 RRDAQS
+752 RRDARS
-758 LLQLIDKQKIQ
+758 LLQLIDTEKIQ

-778 QHLAEAADTYQL
+778 QHLAEAADSYQL
-790 VPKSLREVITA
+790 VPKSLREVVTA

-809 YIASFFQ
+809 YITSFFQ

-836 AYTLAGPPGDWPALP
+836 AYTLSGPPENWPALP
-851 PIGRPIANTQIYLLQ
+851 AIGRPIANTEIYLLHQ
-866 KDGEPIPLGV
+866 NGEPVPIGV
-876 AGELYIGGICLARG
+876 AGELHIGGICLARG

-900 KFIPNPFKH
+900 RFIPNPLSDFRLPILDFRLEEDAQKS
-909 NEISAI
+909 EIAESQEVSNYAQHL
-915 EDEADRLYK
+915 LYK
-924 TGDLARFL
+924 TGDLARYL

-961 ALAKHRAVKQAV
+961 ALAKHPAIKQAV

-987 AYIVANPEEKLAIA
+987 AYLAVNPQEQLTIA
-1001 DLRLYLQ
+1001 DLRVQLQ

-1014 MVPAVFVN
+1014 MVPAVFVT

-1040 APDSQR
+1040 PPDSQR
-1046 QEQSQSYAAP
+1046 QELSQGYAAP
-1056 QSELE
+1056 QSDLE
-1061 LLLAGV
+1061 KVLAGI

-1095 VAVQVRD
+1095 IAVQVRA
-1102 LLATD
+1102 LLEKD

-1128 GKSANE
+1128 GE
-1134 STNKF
+1134 STNQSSNKF

-1149 FKRQKQSTKKP
+1149 FNRSKQFTKRR

>member
-6 DDRPQSATTDSESS
+6 ADRPQSVATDSESS

-31 FDSLSGQQSGIDI
+31 FEGLSGQQSGVDI
-44 EQAICSIRE
+44 EQVLCSLGE
-53 NLNVS
+53 ELNVS
-58 AFLKTWQQIVQR
+58 AFVDAWRQSVDR
-70 HPILRTSFSWS
+70 YPVLRTSFSWLDR
-81 GKEVPLQMVHHQVE
+81 EVPVQTVHPQVE
-95 LPSAEQ
+95 VPIVEG
-101 DWRNLSEADRAN
+101 DWRCFSQGDRTR
-113 QLETYLQADRLQGFD
+113 QLATFLQADRLQGFD
-128 LTQPPL
+128 LTQAPL

-142 ADAEYKLIWTYHH
+142 AETEYKLIWTYHH

-168 EVFTLYESLIADR
+168 AVFTLYEALTGDR
-181 PLELQPP
+181 QLELTPP
-188 RCDRDFTES
+188 SGDRDAS
-197 MQQQDISK
+197 HRMQQDISK
-205 AETFWKQYLS
+205 TEAFWRQYLS
-215 GFSAPTPLVGDV
+215 GFCDRTPLVGGV
-227 SRAGKILNPK
+227 SPVGKIANP
-237 DRQGINSLSNSES
+237 QENLSS
-250 PLKRTEELISPL
+250 
-262 QRTSALR
+262 
-269 QGINSL
+269 
-275 PDCGFDPKLTPMA
+275 
-288 SCLFLTLPE
+288 PE
-297 IRLSTTVTAAL
+297 IRLSSSVTAAL
-308 NSLIKEHNITLNTLL
+308 NSLIHEQQLTLNTLL
-323 QGAWS
+323 QGVWA

-335 GSEDV
+335 GSQDV
-340 VFGTICNS
+340 VFGSICNS
-348 RSQNLENAESAVGLF
+348 RSPNREKIKPAVGLF
-363 INTLPF
+363 INTLPL
-369 RVIVSPDLPAIDWL
+369 RVIVTPEMPAIDWL
-383 KQLQNQWTAL
+383 QQLQNQWNLL
-393 QEYGN
+393 QEYSN
-398 VPLATTQE
+398 VPLAKTQE
-406 WSEIPRSQA
+406 WSEIPRSSA

-421 VVEKSQINSAL
+421 VVEKCQFNSAL
-432 QSLGGNWKNREFQLL
+432 QSLGDDWKNREFQLL
-447 EQTSFPLTVYA
+447 EQTSFPLTVYG
-458 YGGTELLLKIAGDR
+458 YGGDQLLLKIAGDR
-472 QRFDPIAITRMLGH
+472 QRFDENALTRMLGH

-511 ELAQLQEWNQ
+511 EIAQLQAWNQ
-521 TQANYPQDKCVHQ
+521 TEANYPDNKCVHQ

-539 VDRSPDAIAA
+539 VERSPDAIAA
-549 VFSQNLQQQLTY
+549 IFPHNSRQQLTY
-561 RELNSKANQLAHY
+561 GELNSRSNQLAHY

-598 AVLGVLKAG
+598 AVLGILKTG
-607 AAYVPLDPAYPQ
+607 AAYVPIDPAYPK
-619 ERLTFMLADTQAPV
+619 ERLTFMLADTKTPV
-633 ILTQSHLVSGLP
+633 ILTQSHLVSSLP
-645 AHQARAVCLDAD
+645 EHQARTVCLDAN
-657 WETISSHSTE
+657 WQEIANYSTE
-667 NPASSV
+667 NPASTV
-673 SPQNLTYTI
+673 SPENLTYTI
-682 YTSGSTGKPKGVP
+682 YTSGSTGKPKGVL

-711 STLEGAAKT
+711 STLEDAAKT

-741 GGTLVFITEEI
+741 GGTLVFITEEM
-752 RRDAQS
+752 RRDARS
-758 LLQLIDKQKIQ
+758 LLQLIDTEKIQ

-778 QHLAEAADTYQL
+778 QHLAEAADSYQL
-790 VPKSLREVITA
+790 VPKSLREVVTA

-809 YIASFFQ
+809 YITSFFQ

-836 AYTLAGPPGDWPALP
+836 AYTLSGPPENWPALP
-851 PIGRPIANTQIYLLQ
+851 AIGRPIANTEIYLLHRN
-866 KDGEPIPLGV
+866 GEPVPIGV
-876 AGELYIGGICLARG
+876 AGELHIGGICLARG
-890 YLNRPDLTAE
+890 YLSRPDLTAE
-900 KFIPNPFKH
+900 RFIPNPFKH
-909 NEISAI
+909 NEISTI
-915 EDEADRLYK
+915 EQESDFSLLPSGDRLYK
-924 TGDLARFL
+924 TGDLARYL

-961 ALAKHRAVKQAV
+961 ALAKHPAIKQAV

-987 AYIVANPEEKLAIA
+987 AYLAVNPQEQLTIA
-1001 DLRLYLQ
+1001 DLRVQLQ

-1014 MVPAVFVN
+1014 MVPAVFVT

-1040 APDSQR
+1040 PPDSQR
-1046 QEQSQSYAAP
+1046 QELSQGYAAP
-1056 QSELE
+1056 QSDLE
-1061 LLLAGV
+1061 KVLAGI

-1095 VAVQVRD
+1095 IAVQVRT
-1102 LLATD
+1102 LLEKD

-1128 GKSANE
+1128 GE
-1134 STNKF
+1134 STNQSSNKF

-1149 FKRQKQSTKKP
+1149 FNRSKQFSKRR

>member
-6 DDRPQSATTDSESS
+6 ADRPQSVATDSGSS

-31 FDSLSGQQSGIDI
+31 FEGLSGQQSGVDI
-44 EQAICSIRE
+44 EQVLCSLGE
-53 NLNVS
+53 ELNVS
-58 AFLKTWQQIVQR
+58 AFVDAWRQSVDR
-70 HPILRTSFSWS
+70 YPVLRTSFSWLDR
-81 GKEVPLQMVHHQVE
+81 EVPVQTVHQKVE
-95 LPSAEQ
+95 VPIVDE
-101 DWRNLSEADRAN
+101 DWRSLSEDDRAR
-113 QLETYLQADRLQGFD
+113 QLATFLQADRLQGFD

-142 ADAEYKLIWTYHH
+142 AETQYKLIWTYHH

-168 EVFTLYESLIADR
+168 AVFTLYEALTGDR
-181 PLELQPP
+181 QLELTPP
-188 RCDRDFTES
+188 SVDRDRS
-197 MQQQDISK
+197 DRMQQDISK
-205 AETFWKQYLS
+205 TEAFWRQYLS
-215 GFSAPTPLVGDV
+215 GLCDRNPLVGDF
-227 SRAGKILNPK
+227 SRAGKMPAQPENVSVVE
-237 DRQGINSLSNSES
+237 QE
-250 PLKRTEELISPL
+250 
-262 QRTSALR
+262 
-269 QGINSL
+269 
-275 PDCGFDPKLTPMA
+275 
-288 SCLFLTLPE
+288 SCLFPTLPE
-297 IRLSTTVTAAL
+297 IRLSSSVTAAL
-308 NSLIKEHNITLNTLL
+308 NSLIQEQQLTLNTLL
-323 QGAWS
+323 QGVWA

-340 VFGTICNS
+340 VFGSICNS
-348 RSQNLENAESAVGLF
+348 RSPNIEKTEPAVGLF
-363 INTLPF
+363 INTLPL
-369 RVIVSPDLPAIDWL
+369 RVIVTPEMPAIDWL
-383 KQLQNQWTAL
+383 KQLQNQWNAL
-393 QEYGN
+393 QEYSN
-398 VPLATTQE
+398 VPLAKTQE
-406 WSEIPRSQA
+406 WSDISRSSA

-421 VVEKSQINSAL
+421 VVEKCQFNSAL
-432 QSLGGNWKNREFQLL
+432 QSLGGNWKNREFQVL

-458 YGGTELLLKIAGDR
+458 YGGDELLLKIAGDR
-472 QRFDPIAITRMLGH
+472 QRFDENAITRMLGH

-511 ELAQLQEWNQ
+511 EIAQFQAWNQ
-521 TQANYPQDKCVHQ
+521 TEANYPDDKCVHQ

-539 VDRSPDAIAA
+539 VERSPDAIAA
-549 VFSQNLQQQLTY
+549 VFPHNSRQQLTY
-561 RELNSKANQLAHY
+561 RELNSRSNQLAHY
-574 LQQLGVGPDVLVAIC
+574 LQQLGVGADVLVAIC
-589 MERSLEIAI
+589 MERSLEMAI
-598 AVLGVLKAG
+598 AVLGILKTG
-607 AAYVPLDPAYPQ
+607 AAYVPIDPAYPK
-619 ERLTFMLADTQAPV
+619 ERLTFMLADTRTPV

-645 AHQARAVCLDAD
+645 EHQARTVCLDAN
-657 WETISSHSTE
+657 WQEIANYSTE
-667 NPASSV
+667 NPASIV
-673 SPQNLTYTI
+673 SPDNLTYTI
-682 YTSGSTGKPKGVP
+682 YTSGSTGKPKGVL

-711 STLEGAAKT
+711 STLEDAAKT

-741 GGTLVFITEEI
+741 GGTLVFITEEM
-752 RRDAQS
+752 RRDARS
-758 LLQLIDKQKIQ
+758 LLQLIDTEKIQ

-778 QHLAEAADTYQL
+778 QHLAEAADSYQL
-790 VPKSLREVITA
+790 VPKSLREVVTA

-809 YIASFFQ
+809 YIVSFFQ

-836 AYTLAGPPGDWPALP
+836 AYTLSGPPENWPALP
-851 PIGRPIANTQIYLLQ
+851 PIGRPVANTEIYLLHMN
-866 KDGEPIPLGV
+866 GEPVPIGV
-876 AGELYIGGICLARG
+876 PGELHIGGICLARG

-900 KFIPNPFKH
+900 RFIPNPLSDFRLPILDLRLEDAQKL
-909 NEISAI
+909 EITESQ
-915 EDEADRLYK
+915 EVSNSVRSHLLYK
-924 TGDLARFL
+924 TGDLARYL

-961 ALAKHRAVKQAV
+961 ALAKHRAIKQAV
-973 VLAREDEPGDKRLV
+973 VLAREDTPGDKRLV
-987 AYIVANPEEKLAIA
+987 AYLAVNPEEQLTIA
-1001 DLRLYLQ
+1001 DLRVQLQ

-1014 MVPAVFVN
+1014 MVPAIFMT

-1040 APDSQR
+1040 PPQQQR
-1046 QEQSQSYAAP
+1046 PEQSQGYAAP

-1061 LLLAGV
+1061 RVLAGI

-1095 VAVQVRD
+1095 IALQVRA
-1102 LLATD
+1102 LLDKD

-1121 LANYLNQ
+1121 LANYLNKGQ
-1128 GKSANE
+1128 SANP
-1134 STNKF
+1134 SDNKF

>member
-6 DDRPQSATTDSESS
+6 DDRPQSVTTNSESFDR
-20 YQLSPIQQGML
+20 LSPIQQGML
-31 FDSLSGQQSGIDI
+31 FDSLSGQKSGVDI
-44 EQAICSIRE
+44 EQVLCSLRE
-53 NLNVS
+53 NFNV
-58 AFLKTWQQIVQR
+58 AVFLQAWRQIVQR
-70 HPILRTSFSWS
+70 HPILRTSFCWLDR
-81 GKEVPLQMVHHQVE
+81 EVPVQTIHQQVE
-95 LPSAEQ
+95 LPIFEQ
-101 DWRNLSEADRAN
+101 DWRNLSEGDRAN
-113 QLETYLQADRLQGFD
+113 QLAAYLQADRLQGFD
-128 LTQPPL
+128 LTKPPL
-134 MRLALFRV
+134 MRLALFRL
-142 ADAEYKLIWTYHH
+142 AETDRKLIWTYHH
-155 ILLDSTSAITVLQ
+155 ILLDSTSAIVVLQ
-168 EVFTLYESLIADR
+168 EVFTLYEALADDR
-181 PLELQPP
+181 QLELTPP
-188 RCDRDFTES
+188 HVDRDCIAS
-197 MQQQDISK
+197 MQQPDISK
-205 AETFWKQYLS
+205 SETFWRQYLS
-215 GFSAPTPLVGDV
+215 GFSAPTPLLGDV
-227 SRAGKILNPK
+227 SRANKMPNPYSP
-237 DRQGINSLSNSES
+237 QENSSVVE
-250 PLKRTEELISPL
+250 
-262 QRTSALR
+262 Q
-269 QGINSL
+269 
-275 PDCGFDPKLTPMA
+275 A
-288 SCLFLTLPE
+288 SYLFLTPPE
-297 IRLSTTVTAAL
+297 IRLSSTVTGAL
-308 NSLIKEHNITLNTLL
+308 NSLIKEHQLTLNTLL
-323 QGAWS
+323 QGAWA
-328 LLLSRCS
+328 LVLSRCS
-335 GSEDV
+335 GAEDV
-340 VFGTICNS
+340 LFGAICNS
-348 RSQNLENAESAVGLF
+348 RSQAGENVESAVGLF

-369 RVIVSPDLPAIDWL
+369 RVIVPPELAAIDWL
-383 KQLQNQWTAL
+383 KQLQDRWTEL
-393 QEYGN
+393 QAYSG
-398 VPLATTQE
+398 VPLAKTQE
-406 WSEIPRSQA
+406 WSEIPRSTA
-415 LFESLL
+415 LFDSLL
-421 VVEKSQINSAL
+421 VVEKCHINSAL
-432 QSLGGNWKNREFQLL
+432 QALEGNWKSRDFELL
-447 EQTSFPLTVYA
+447 EQTSFPLTVYG
-458 YGGTELLLKIAGDR
+458 YGGSELLLKIAGDR
-472 QRFDPIAITRMLGH
+472 QRFEPIAITRMLAH
-486 LQTLLESIAANPQQK
+486 LQTLLESIATNPLQPIGQ
-501 ISKLSMLTAA
+501 LPMLTAA
-511 ELAQLQEWNQ
+511 ELSQLQQWNQ

-539 VDRSPDAIAA
+539 VERSSDAIAA
-549 VFSQNLQQQLTY
+549 VFSQNSPQQLTY
-561 RELNSKANQLAHY
+561 GELNAKANQLAHY
-574 LQQLGVGPDVLVAIC
+574 LQELGVGPDVLVAIC

-607 AAYVPLDPAYPQ
+607 AAYVPLDPAYPK

-633 ILTQSHLVSGLP
+633 ILTQSHLISGLP
-645 AHQARAVCLDAD
+645 AHEARAVCLDAD
-657 WETISSHSTE
+657 WQEIVSCSTD
-667 NPASSV
+667 NPANSV
-673 SPQNLTYTI
+673 SPDNLTYTI

-695 LPHRA
+695 LPHRS
-700 LVNLIA
+700 LVNLIT

-741 GGTLVFITEEI
+741 GGALVFITEEI

-758 LLQLIDKQKIQ
+758 LLQLIDKEQIQ

-816 QLENCT
+816 QLENCS

-851 PIGRPIANTQIYLLQ
+851 PIGRPIANTEIYLLQ
-866 KDGEPIPLGV
+866 QDRKPVPVGV
-876 AGELYIGGICLARG
+876 PGELYIGGICLARG

-900 KFIPNPFKH
+900 KFIFNPFKH
-909 NEISAI
+909 NEIPAI
-915 EDEADRLYK
+915 EHESDLSLLPSEDRLYK
-924 TGDLARFL
+924 TGDLARYL

-961 ALAKHRAVKQAV
+961 ALAKHPTVKQAV

-1001 DLRLYLQ
+1001 DLRPYLQ
-1008 GQLPDY
+1008 GRLPDY
-1014 MVPAVFVN
+1014 MVPAIFMT

-1040 APDSQR
+1040 LPDSQR
-1046 QEQSQSYAAP
+1046 QELSQSYAAP

-1061 LLLAGV
+1061 RLLAGV

-1079 HDNFFEIGG
+1079 YDNFFEIGG

-1095 VAVQVRD
+1095 VAVQVRT
-1102 LLATD
+1102 LLDTD

-1121 LANYLNQ
+1121 LANYLSQ
-1128 GKSANE
+1128 GQSASPSN
-1134 STNKF
+1134 NKF

-1149 FKRQKQSTKKP
+1149 FNRRKQSLKKP

>member
-1 MSLPA
+1 MSYQTDYQNTPI
-6 DDRPQSATTDSESS
+6 TTGGESS

-31 FDSLSGQQSGIDI
+31 FDSLSGQQPGVDI
-44 EQAICSIRE
+44 EQVLCSLRE
-53 NLNVS
+53 KLNVS
-58 AFLKTWQQIVQR
+58 VVIKAWQQIVQR
-70 HPILRTSFSWS
+70 HPILRTSFSWL
-81 GKEVPLQMVHHQVE
+81 GKEVPLQTVHQQVE
-95 LPSAEQ
+95 LPSVEQ
-101 DWRNLSEADRAN
+101 DWRNLSEGDRTN
-113 QLETYLQADRLQGFD
+113 QLAAYLQADRLQGFD

-134 MRLALFRV
+134 MRLACFRV
-142 ADAEYKLIWTYHH
+142 AETEYKLIWTYHH
-155 ILLDSTSAITVLQ
+155 ILLDSTSAIIVLQ
-168 EVFTLYESLIADR
+168 EVFSLYEALCADR
-181 PLELQPP
+181 LLELKPP
-188 RCDRDFTES
+188 RFDRDCIEW

-205 AETFWKQYLS
+205 AETFWRQYLS
-215 GFSAPTPLVGDV
+215 GFSAPTPLVGDF
-227 SRAGKILNPK
+227 SRAGQIPAPPENY
-237 DRQGINSLSNSES
+237 LS
-250 PLKRTEELISPL
+250 
-262 QRTSALR
+262 A
-269 QGINSL
+269 
-275 PDCGFDPKLTPMA
+275 A
-288 SCLFLTLPE
+288 PE
-297 IRLSTTVTAAL
+297 IRLSSTVTAAL
-308 NSLIKEHNITLNTLL
+308 NSLIQEHQLTLNTLL
-323 QGAWS
+323 QSAWA

-340 VFGTICNS
+340 VFGAICNS
-348 RSQNLENAESAVGLF
+348 RPQALENAESAVGLL
-363 INTLPF
+363 INTLPV
-369 RVIVSPDLPAIDWL
+369 RVIVSPDLSAIDWL
-383 KQLQNQWTAL
+383 KQLQIQWEKL
-393 QEYGN
+393 QEYGYA
-398 VPLATTQE
+398 PLGKTQE
-406 WSEIPRSQA
+406 WSEISRGRA

-421 VVEKSQINSAL
+421 VVENSQINSAL
-432 QSLGGNWKNREFQLL
+432 QALGGNGQNGSTSLTNHREFQLL
-447 EQTSFPLTVYA
+447 EQTSFPLTVYG
-458 YGGTELLLKIAGDR
+458 YGGDELLLKIAGDR
-472 QRFDPIAITRMLGH
+472 DRFEPIAITRMLGH

-511 ELAQLQEWNQ
+511 ELSQLQEWNQ

-539 VDRSPDAIAA
+539 VERSPETIAA
-549 VFSQNLQQQLTY
+549 VFSQNSQQQLTY

-598 AVLGVLKAG
+598 AVLGVLKTG
-607 AAYVPLDPAYPQ
+607 AAYVPLDPAYPK

-633 ILTQSHLVSGLP
+633 ILTQSHLVSDLP
-645 AHQARAVCLDAD
+645 AHQARAVCLDSD
-657 WETISSHSTE
+657 WREIVSFSTE
-667 NPASSV
+667 NPVSSV
-673 SPQNLTYTI
+673 SPENLTYTI
-682 YTSGSTGKPKGVP
+682 YTSGSTGQPKGVP

-711 STLEGAAKT
+711 SSLEGAAKT

-758 LLQLIDKQKIQ
+758 LLQLINQEKIQ

-790 VPKSLREVITA
+790 VPKSLREVVTA

-866 KDGEPIPLGV
+866 KDDQPVPVGV

-915 EDEADRLYK
+915 EDEEDRLYK
-924 TGDLARFL
+924 TGDLARYQA
-932 PDGNI
+932 DGNI

-961 ALAKHRAVKQAV
+961 ALANHRAVKQAV

-987 AYIVANPEEKLAIA
+987 AYVVANPEEQLAIA
-1001 DLRLYLQ
+1001 DLRSYLQ
-1008 GQLPDY
+1008 GKLPDY
-1014 MVPAVFVN
+1014 MVPAIFMT

-1061 LLLAGV
+1061 CLLAGV
-1067 WSKLLKL
+1067 WSKLLKI

-1095 VAVQVRD
+1095 VAVQVRE
-1102 LLATD
+1102 LLAID
-1107 LPVVKL
+1107 LPIVKL

-1121 LANYLNQ
+1121 LANYLNE
-1128 GKSANE
+1128 GKTAIASN
-1134 STNKF
+1134 NKF

-1149 FKRQKQSTKKP
+1149 FNRQKQSIKKR

>member
-1 MSLPA
+1 MLAIALLPEWLIKKNLKNPVTLVPKFLVQYSQVSMSWPA
-6 DDRPQSATTDSESS
+6 ADRPESVATDSESS

-31 FDSLSGQQSGIDI
+31 FEGLSGQQSGVDI
-44 EQAICSIRE
+44 EQVVCSLGE
-53 NLNVS
+53 QLNVS
-58 AFLKTWQQIVQR
+58 AFVDAWRQSVDR
-70 HPILRTSFSWS
+70 YPVLRTSFSWLDR
-81 GKEVPLQMVHHQVE
+81 EVPVQTVHQKVE
-95 LPSAEQ
+95 VPIVDE
-101 DWRNLSEADRAN
+101 DWRSLSEDDRTR
-113 QLETYLQADRLQGFD
+113 QLATFLQADRLQGFD

-142 ADAEYKLIWTYHH
+142 AETQYKLIWTYHH

-168 EVFTLYESLIADR
+168 AVFTLYESLTGDR
-181 PLELQPP
+181 QLELTPP
-188 RCDRDFTES
+188 NGDRDRS
-197 MQQQDISK
+197 AQMQQDISK
-205 AETFWKQYLS
+205 TEAFWRQYLS
-215 GFSAPTPLVGDV
+215 GLCDRTPLIGDFSPV
-227 SRAGKILNPK
+227 GKIANP
-237 DRQGINSLSNSES
+237 QEN
-250 PLKRTEELISPL
+250 
-262 QRTSALR
+262 
-269 QGINSL
+269 L
-275 PDCGFDPKLTPMA
+275 P
-288 SCLFLTLPE
+288 SPE
-297 IRLSTTVTAAL
+297 IRLSSSVTAAL
-308 NSLIKEHNITLNTLL
+308 NSLIQEQKITLNTLL
-323 QGAWS
+323 QGVWA

-340 VFGTICNS
+340 VFGSICNS
-348 RSQNLENAESAVGLF
+348 RSPNIEKTEPAVGLF
-363 INTLPF
+363 INTLPL
-369 RVIVSPDLPAIDWL
+369 RVIVTPEMPAVDWL
-383 KQLQNQWTAL
+383 KQLQNQWNTL
-393 QEYGN
+393 QEYSN
-398 VPLATTQE
+398 VPLAKTQE
-406 WSEIPRSQA
+406 WSEITRSSA

-421 VVEKSQINSAL
+421 VVEKCQFNSAL
-432 QSLGGNWKNREFQLL
+432 QSLGGNWKNREFQVL
-447 EQTSFPLTVYA
+447 EQTSFPLTVYG
-458 YGGTELLLKIAGDR
+458 YGGDELLLKIAGDR

-511 ELAQLQEWNQ
+511 EIAQLQAWNQ
-521 TQANYPQDKCVHQ
+521 TKANYPDDKCVHQ

-539 VDRSPDAIAA
+539 VDRSPDAIATI
-549 VFSQNLQQQLTY
+549 FPHNSRQQLTY
-561 RELNSKANQLAHY
+561 RELNSRSNQLAHY

-598 AVLGVLKAG
+598 AVLGILKTG
-607 AAYVPLDPAYPQ
+607 AAYVPIDPAYPK
-619 ERLTFMLADTQAPV
+619 ERLTFMLADTKTPV

-645 AHQARAVCLDAD
+645 EHQARTVCLDAN
-657 WETISSHSTE
+657 WQEIANYSTE
-667 NPASSV
+667 NPAITV
-673 SPQNLTYTI
+673 SPDNLTYTI
-682 YTSGSTGKPKGVP
+682 YTSGSTGKPKGVL

-741 GGTLVFITEEI
+741 GGTLVFITEEM
-752 RRDAQS
+752 RRDARS
-758 LLQLIDKQKIQ
+758 LLQLIDTEKIQ

-778 QHLAEAADTYQL
+778 QHLAEAADSYQL
-790 VPKSLREVITA
+790 VPKSLREVVTA

-809 YIASFFQ
+809 YIVSFFQ

-836 AYTLAGPPGDWPALP
+836 AYTLSGPPENWPALP
-851 PIGRPIANTQIYLLQ
+851 PIGRPVANTEIYLLQ
-866 KDGEPIPLGV
+866 RNGEPVPIGV
-876 AGELYIGGICLARG
+876 PGELHIGGICLARG

-900 KFIPNPFKH
+900 RFIPNPLNDFRLDEDAEKL
-909 NEISAI
+909 EITESQEVSNRAKSNL
-915 EDEADRLYK
+915 LYK
-924 TGDLARFL
+924 TGDLARYQ

-973 VLAREDEPGDKRLV
+973 VLAREDTPGDKRLV
-987 AYIVANPEEKLAIA
+987 AYLAVNPEEELTIA
-1001 DLRLYLQ
+1001 DLRVQLQ
-1008 GQLPDY
+1008 SQLPDY
-1014 MVPAVFVN
+1014 MVPAIFMT

-1046 QEQSQSYAAP
+1046 QELSQGYAAP

-1061 LLLAGV
+1061 KVLAGI

-1095 VAVQVRD
+1095 IAVQVRA
-1102 LLATD
+1102 LLQKD

-1113 FQHPTIAQ
+1113 FQYPTIAQ

-1128 GKSANE
+1128 GEGTKQS
-1134 STNKF
+1134 SNKF

-1149 FKRQKQSTKKP
+1149 FGRSKQSTKRGF

>member
-58 AFLKTWQQIVQR
+58 VVLKAWQQIVQR
-70 HPILRTSFSWS
+70 HPILRTSFCWL
-81 GKEVPLQMVHHQVE
+81 GKEVPLQTLHQQVE
-95 LPSAEQ
+95 LPIVEQ
-101 DWRNLSEADRAN
+101 DWRNLSEGDRTN

-134 MRLALFRV
+134 MCLALFRF
-142 ADAEYKLIWTYHH
+142 AETEYKLIWTYHH
-155 ILLDSTSAITVLQ
+155 ILLDSTSAIVVLQ

-188 RCDRDFTES
+188 RCDRDCIEWR
-197 MQQQDISK
+197 QQPDISK

-215 GFSAPTPLVGDV
+215 GFSAATPLVGDF
-227 SRAGKILNPK
+227 SRAGKMPAPPE
-237 DRQGINSLSNSES
+237 NSDVLRAGKMPTPQQNSSVVE
-250 PLKRTEELISPL
+250 
-262 QRTSALR
+262 Q
-269 QGINSL
+269 
-275 PDCGFDPKLTPMA
+275 A
-288 SCLFLTLPE
+288 SCLFLTPTENLSAAPE
-297 IRLSTTVTAAL
+297 IRLSSSVTAAL
-308 NSLIKEHNITLNTLL
+308 NSLIQEQQLTINTLL
-323 QGAWS
+323 QGAWA

-369 RVIVSPDLPAIDWL
+369 RVILTPDLPAIDWL
-383 KQLQNQWTAL
+383 KQLQTQWAAF

-398 VPLATTQE
+398 VPLAKTQE
-406 WSEIPRSQA
+406 WSEIPRGTA
-415 LFESLL
+415 LFDSLL
-421 VVEKSQINSAL
+421 VVEKYHINSAL
-432 QSLGGNWKNREFQLL
+432 QALGGNWQNREFQLL

-539 VDRSPDAIAA
+539 VERSPDAIAA
-549 VFSQNLQQQLTY
+549 VFSHNSQKQFTY

-657 WETISSHSTE
+657 WETIGSHSTE

-711 STLEGAAKT
+711 SSLEGAAKT

-790 VPKSLREVITA
+790 VPKSLREVVTA

-809 YIASFFQ
+809 YIANFFQ

-851 PIGRPIANTQIYLLQ
+851 PIGRPIANTEIYLLQ
-866 KDGEPIPLGV
+866 RDGEPIPLGV

-900 KFIPNPFKH
+900 KFIPNPFRQNKTLT
-909 NEISAI
+909 I
-915 EDEADRLYK
+915 EDEEDRLYK
-924 TGDLARFL
+924 TGDLARYL

-961 ALAKHRAVKQAV
+961 ALAKHRTVKQAV

-987 AYIVANPEEKLAIA
+987 AYIVANPEEQLAIA
-1001 DLRLYLQ
+1001 DLRPYLQ

-1014 MVPAVFVN
+1014 MVPAIFMT

-1046 QEQSQSYAAP
+1046 QELSQSYAAP

-1061 LLLAGV
+1061 RLLAGV

-1128 GKSANE
+1128 GKSASP

-1149 FKRQKQSTKKP
+1149 FNRSKQFTKKR

>member
-58 AFLKTWQQIVQR
+58 AFLKAWQQIVQR
-70 HPILRTSFSWS
+70 HPILRTSFCWS
-81 GKEVPLQMVHHQVE
+81 GEEVPLQTVHHQVE
-95 LPSAEQ
+95 LPSVEE
-101 DWRNLSEADRAN
+101 DWRNLSEGDRAN

-134 MRLALFRV
+134 MRLAWFRV
-142 ADAEYKLIWTYHH
+142 AETEYKLIWTYHH

-168 EVFTLYESLIADR
+168 EVFTLYEFLCADR

-188 RCDRDFTES
+188 RCDRDCIEW
-197 MQQQDISK
+197 MQQPDILK

-215 GFSAPTPLVGDV
+215 GFSAPTPLVGAVSRAGKMPVPQQNSSVVEQASADV
-227 SRAGKILNPK
+227 SRAGKMPVP
-237 DRQGINSLSNSES
+237 QQNSSVVE
-250 PLKRTEELISPL
+250 
-262 QRTSALR
+262 Q
-269 QGINSL
+269 
-275 PDCGFDPKLTPMA
+275 A
-288 SCLFLTLPE
+288 SCLFLTPPE
-297 IRLSTTVTAAL
+297 IRLSSTVTAAL
-308 NSLIKEHNITLNTLL
+308 NSLIQEQQLTLNTLL

-328 LLLSRCS
+328 VLLSRCS

-340 VFGTICNS
+340 VFGAICNS
-348 RSQNLENAESAVGLF
+348 RSQNLENPESAVGLF
-363 INTLPF
+363 INTLPV

-383 KQLQNQWTAL
+383 KQLQNQWAAL

-398 VPLATTQE
+398 VPLAKTQE

-421 VVEKSQINSAL
+421 VVEKYHINSAL
-432 QSLGGNWKNREFQLL
+432 QALGGNWQNREFQLL

-472 QRFDPIAITRMLGH
+472 QRLDPIAITRMLGH

-561 RELNSKANQLAHY
+561 LELNSKANQLARY

-619 ERLTFMLADTQAPV
+619 ERLIFMLADTQAPV
-633 ILTQSHLVSGLP
+633 ILTHSHLVSGLP

-667 NPASSV
+667 NPPSSV

-711 STLEGAAKT
+711 STLEGPAKT

-758 LLQLIDKQKIQ
+758 LLQLIDKHKIQ

-790 VPKSLREVITA
+790 IPKSLREVITA

-851 PIGRPIANTQIYLLQ
+851 PIGRPLANTQIYLLHRNY
-866 KDGEPIPLGV
+866 ESVPIGV
-876 AGELYIGGICLARG
+876 PGELYIGGICLARG

-900 KFIPNPFKH
+900 KFIPNPVKH
-909 NEISAI
+909 NEIRAI
-915 EDEADRLYK
+915 EQESDITLLPSEDRLYK
-924 TGDLARFL
+924 TGDLARYL

-973 VLAREDEPGDKRLV
+973 VLAREDAPGDKRLV
-987 AYIVANPEEKLAIA
+987 AYIAANPEEKLAIA
-1001 DLRLYLQ
+1001 DLRRYLQ

-1061 LLLAGV
+1061 RLLAGV

-1095 VAVQVRD
+1095 VAVQVRALVD
-1102 LLATD
+1102 TD

-1121 LANYLNQ
+1121 LANYLNE
-1128 GKSANE
+1128 GKSANP
-1134 STNKF
+1134 SNNKF

>member
-6 DDRPQSATTDSESS
+6 ADRPQSVATDSECS

-31 FDSLSGQQSGIDI
+31 FEGLSGQQSGVDI
-44 EQAICSIRE
+44 EQVLCTLGE
-53 NLNVS
+53 ELNVS
-58 AFLKTWQQIVQR
+58 VFVQAWR
-70 HPILRTSFSWS
+70 QSVDRYPVLRTSFSWLDR
-81 GKEVPLQMVHHQVE
+81 EVPVQTVHQQVE
-95 LPSAEQ
+95 VPIVEE
-101 DWRNLSEADRAN
+101 DWRSLSEGDRAR
-113 QLETYLQADRLQGFD
+113 QLATFLQADRLQGFD

-142 ADAEYKLIWTYHH
+142 AETKYKLIWTYHH

-168 EVFTLYESLIADR
+168 AVFTLYEALTGDR
-181 PLELQPP
+181 QLELTAPNGDRARSDRMQP
-188 RCDRDFTES
+188 
-197 MQQQDISK
+197 DISK
-205 AETFWKQYLS
+205 TEEFWRQYLS
-215 GFSAPTPLVGDV
+215 GFCDRTPLVGGV
-227 SRAGKILNPK
+227 SPVGKIANP
-237 DRQGINSLSNSES
+237 QEN
-250 PLKRTEELISPL
+250 
-262 QRTSALR
+262 
-269 QGINSL
+269 L
-275 PDCGFDPKLTPMA
+275 P
-288 SCLFLTLPE
+288 SPE
-297 IRLSTTVTAAL
+297 IRLSSSVTAAL
-308 NSLIKEHNITLNTLL
+308 NSLIQKQQLTLNTLL
-323 QGAWS
+323 QGVWA

-340 VFGTICNS
+340 VFGSICNS
-348 RSQNLENAESAVGLF
+348 RSPNIEKIEPAVGLF
-363 INTLPF
+363 INTLPL
-369 RVIVSPDLPAIDWL
+369 RVIVTPEMPAIDWL
-383 KQLQNQWTAL
+383 KQLQNQWNAL
-393 QEYGN
+393 QEYSN
-398 VPLATTQE
+398 VPLAKTQE
-406 WSEIPRSQA
+406 WSEISRSSA

-421 VVEKSQINSAL
+421 VVEKYQFNSAF
-432 QSLGGNWKNREFQLL
+432 QSLGGNWKNREFQVF
-447 EQTSFPLTVYA
+447 EQTSFPLTVYG
-458 YGGTELLLKIAGDR
+458 YGGDELLLKIAGDR
-472 QRFDPIAITRMLGH
+472 QRFDDNALSRMLGH

-511 ELAQLQEWNQ
+511 EIAQLQAWNQ
-521 TQANYPQDKCVHQ
+521 TEANYPDDKCVHQ

-549 VFSQNLQQQLTY
+549 VFPHNSQQQLTY
-561 RELNSKANQLAHY
+561 RELNSRSNQLAHY
-574 LQQLGVGPDVLVAIC
+574 LQELGVGPDVLVAIC

-598 AVLGVLKAG
+598 AVLGILKTG
-607 AAYVPLDPAYPQ
+607 AAYVPIDPAYPK
-619 ERLTFMLADTQAPV
+619 ERLTFMLADTKTPV

-645 AHQARAVCLDAD
+645 EHQARTVCLDAN
-657 WETISSHSTE
+657 WQEIANYSTE
-667 NPASSV
+667 NPASTV
-673 SPQNLTYTI
+673 SPDNLTYTI
-682 YTSGSTGKPKGVP
+682 YTSGSTGKPKGVL

-711 STLEGAAKT
+711 STLEDAAKT

-741 GGTLVFITEEI
+741 GGTLVFITEEM
-752 RRDAQS
+752 RRDPRS
-758 LLQLIDKQKIQ
+758 LLQLIDTEKIQ

-778 QHLAEAADTYQL
+778 QHLAEAADSYQL
-790 VPKSLREVITA
+790 VPKSLREVVTA

-809 YIASFFQ
+809 YIVSFFQ

-836 AYTLAGPPGDWPALP
+836 AYTLSGPPENWPALP
-851 PIGRPIANTQIYLLQ
+851 PIGRPVANTEIYLLHMN
-866 KDGEPIPLGV
+866 GEPVPLGV

-900 KFIPNPFKH
+900 KFIPNPFKY
-909 NEISAI
+909 NEVSAI
-915 EDEADRLYK
+915 EDEEDRLYK
-924 TGDLARFL
+924 TGDLARYL

-973 VLAREDEPGDKRLV
+973 VLAREDTPGDKRLV
-987 AYIVANPEEKLAIA
+987 AYLAVNSEEQLAIA
-1001 DLRLYLQ
+1001 DLRAYLQ

-1014 MVPAVFVN
+1014 MVPAIFMT

-1046 QEQSQSYAAP
+1046 QELSQGYAAP

-1061 LLLAGV
+1061 KVLAGI
-1067 WSKLLKL
+1067 WSKLLKF

-1095 VAVQVRD
+1095 IALQVRA
-1102 LLATD
+1102 LLQKD

-1128 GKSANE
+1128 GE
-1134 STNKF
+1134 STKQSSNKF

-1149 FKRQKQSTKKP
+1149 FGRSKQSTKRG

>member
-6 DDRPQSATTDSESS
+6 DDRPQSPTTDSESS

-58 AFLKTWQQIVQR
+58 AFIKAWQQIVQR

-95 LPSAEQ
+95 LPSVEL
-101 DWRNLSEADRAN
+101 DWRNLSEGDRAN
-113 QLETYLQADRLQGFD
+113 QLATYLEADRLQAFD

-134 MRLALFRV
+134 MRLAWFRLSET
-142 ADAEYKLIWTYHH
+142 EYKLIWTYHH

-168 EVFTLYESLIADR
+168 EVFTLYESLCADR
-181 PLELQPP
+181 PLELKPP
-188 RCDRDFTES
+188 RCDRDCIEWR
-197 MQQQDISK
+197 QQPDISK

-215 GFSAPTPLVGDV
+215 GFSAPTPLVGDF
-227 SRAGKILNPK
+227 SRAGKMPVPP
-237 DRQGINSLSNSES
+237 GNSSVVE
-250 PLKRTEELISPL
+250 
-262 QRTSALR
+262 Q
-269 QGINSL
+269 
-275 PDCGFDPKLTPMA
+275 A
-288 SCLFLTLPE
+288 SGLFLTPTENLSAEPE
-297 IRLSTTVTAAL
+297 IRLSSTVTAAL
-308 NSLIKEHNITLNTLL
+308 NSLIQEHQLTLNTLL
-323 QGAWS
+323 QGAWA

-369 RVIVSPDLPAIDWL
+369 RVIVSPALPAIDWL
-383 KQLQNQWTAL
+383 KQLQTQWTAF

-398 VPLATTQE
+398 VPLAKTQE
-406 WSEIPRSQA
+406 WSEIPRGTA

-421 VVEKSQINSAL
+421 VVEKSHINSAL
-432 QSLGGNWKNREFQLL
+432 QALGGNWQNREFQLL

-561 RELNSKANQLAHY
+561 LELNSKANQLAHY
-574 LQQLGVGPDVLVAIC
+574 LQQLGVGADVLVAIC

-633 ILTQSHLVSGLP
+633 ILTQSHLISELP

-667 NPASSV
+667 NPASTV

-790 VPKSLREVITA
+790 IPKSLREVITA

-851 PIGRPIANTQIYLLQ
+851 PIGRPIANTEIYLLQ

-876 AGELYIGGICLARG
+876 GGELYIGGICLARG

-915 EDEADRLYK
+915 ESDLSLLPSEDRLYK
-924 TGDLARFL
+924 TGDLARYL

-973 VLAREDEPGDKRLV
+973 VLAREDAPGDKRLV

-1001 DLRLYLQ
+1001 ELRPYLQ

-1074 DRVGI
+1074 DRIGI

-1102 LLATD
+1102 LLAKD

-1128 GKSANE
+1128 GQTASPSN
-1134 STNKF
+1134 NKF